1 MDSSPASPLAPRDP
15 SSPESS
21 IGEQIATLQAQ
32 LAALQAS
39 QPAAAAA
46 AAPPAVTVVPGN
58 AATASKVVFPKHARL
73 DGPKSFTNWLRQLR
87 LALPNQVR
95 GYVLDG
101 VVPPTW
107 TADQLAARDDAAREI
122 IVGSIDSAD
131 VSATLDAIP
140 SDDLSA
146 PRIFAALKARFA
158 PDDATRTLELFAR
171 LWDFR
176 KMPASVEAYDTW
188 LREYMSIAQEIR
200 DAKTSLNDV
209 LATHVL
215 AMVPSCLDSFRL
227 TFTDEQRNRRDLPEL
242 TTLTDRIRIQLR
254 SAGLS
259 TSHSA
264 MLATSSP
271 CPACRAPGHRLRDC
285 TSRAKHPPTGPC
297 RRCHKKGHWA
307 LDCKNR
313 GEQARSSDDTQDD
326 TSSSAA
332 SQPNVGYFAS
342 CLFARRQL
350 PTDAFVVDSGATT
363 HMVADRSLFTTY
375 RQTAH
380 TKIGGIAGGIT
391 AIGMGDV
398 AFVAKTGHPITLRGV
413 LHTPGLHVNL
423 LSVSRLCDTDR
434 VRLAFTSDGIDIAKD
449 GRAIAHGT
457 RVNDGLYLLDADHTK
472 CQHLAFLSRSES
484 PVPLLTLHRC
494 LGHLA
499 PSSIQKMIAAGLLD
513 GFGAGYSDKD
523 VEEFVC
529 NACLGSKGHRL
540 PFPDSESHSAERL
553 GLVHSDVLSFPTPS
567 LTGKRYLVTFLD
579 DHSRKL
585 WAYAID
591 HKSDVFP
598 TFQTWLAEVE
608 LETNARLRILR
619 TDNGGEYRSN
629 AFTEFCKSKG
639 IRRQY
644 SIPYTPQQ
652 NGRAERVNLSIVE
665 GVLALLA
672 DARLPATFWD
682 EAAAYFVYC
691 KNRCSHSAL
700 AKQTPESVWN
710 GQRTTATALHPFG
723 CTAWLTVAP
732 DLRSKL
738 DPKAAR
744 VIFTGYDLASKAFR
758 FFDHSINKI
767 VLGRN
772 ATFLD
777 DDFPGLPVTTPV
789 DADDTDRQFVVPADT
804 PAPAVKTRTPLV
816 RSAHMDVSSS
826 LDDSAMSAVDVA
838 PGYTGGTL
846 LNSTDTESS
855 SSPSPEPSS
864 SPSPTNPLSPSPA
877 LSPSLAA
884 SSSPSVSPTDS
895 DYSADPLDLIGSQ
908 TPTRL
913 GPPDVHRPDFSTYRE
928 PASAEESPDELD
940 IIGRHS
946 RDESPDEIDFLTQH
960 HRAFIATDDDDPTL
974 DAIEPV
980 KSITSDPQTWREAM
994 SSDEH
999 NIWAEAAAAEFTAM
1013 RDDFKVFTIEPR
1025 SSVPPGATI
1034 VTSKFVW
1041 KTKRNASGEVMGR
1054 KARLVAQGNRQRDGI
1069 DFSETFAPVARFS
1082 SIRCLLALAAANGYH
1097 VHQADI
1103 DKAYLHGELD
1113 HDIWMTTPRGFDFPS
1128 DKVLRLRRSI
1138 YGLKQAGRIW
1148 NRHIDTSLRNLGY
1161 KATGT
1166 DHCIYSRIDDQ
1177 QRPHYIALYVDDLLI
1192 VSPALDEIERVISGL
1207 EQRYGVKRL
1216 GPAEYILGIQIRRL
1230 DDGSIACEDS
1240 GERLIAGMTT
1250 TPPLATGANPPI
1262 PAEQLAALTS
1272 LLSGLTAAASG
1283 TATPATTSGTTRT
1296 AFPKHARLDGAKT
1309 FANWTRQLRLCLADD
1324 IRSYVLDG
1332 IAPDDW
1338 TPSQRSAR
1346 DAVAR
1351 EVLANS
1357 IDSAEVSAV
1366 LDKIPTADL
1375 TAPTIYSTLKSRYA
1389 PDDATRTLELFS
1401 RLWGFRPMPGTV
1413 AEFDGWIMDF
1423 KAVAQEIIDTKTT
1436 INDVLATLLLAIA
1449 HPSLE
1454 SFKASFTD
1462 EQRTQ
1467 RTLPDID
1474 SLADRMRVQL
1484 RSTNIPSTQSALLA
1498 SSSSRSTRLKCLA
1511 CRSPSHRVAECP
1523 TRAQHPPPG
1532 PCRSCKK
1539 KDHWSLDCKKAL
1551 EDGKKPDTA
1560 DSTVDSQHHVG
1571 CLATG
1576 LLARRRQ
1583 LRNHSFVVDSG
1594 ATSHMV
1600 SDKSLF
1606 TTYRHIA
1613 PTKIGGIAGGINAI
1627 GTGNIAFIAA
1637 SGHPITLTGVL
1648 HTPGLFVNLLSVSR
1662 LCDTDDV
1669 RVAFTKHGIHIDKDG
1684 NDIAEGARLDE
1695 GLYLLDA
1702 DHSKCQHLALLSRS
1716 QSSVPL
1722 LTLHRCLG
1730 HLAPSSIQK
1739 MVAAG
1744 LLEGLRA
1751 GYSDEE
1757 VEKFVCN
1764 ACLSA
1769 KGHRLPFPDSDSHS
1783 SERLGL
1789 VHSDVLSF
1797 PERSLTGKRYLVT
1810 FLDDYS
1816 RKLWAYAIGHKSE
1829 VFGIF
1834 KTWLAEVELE
1844 TGATLKVLR
1853 TDNGG
1858 EYCSR
1863 AFTEFCKTR
1872 GTRRQYSI
1880 PRTPQQNGRA
1890 ERVNRSIVEG
1900 VLALLVDAHLPK
1912 TFWEEAAAYFVYC
1925 KNLCQHAALD
1935 KATPNSVWQGDH
1947 TTASALHPF
1956 GCTAWLTVAPE
1967 LRSKLDP
1974 KAVRVFFTGYDLAS
1988 KAFRF
1993 YDTTT
1998 QKIILGRNATFLDTE
2013 FPGLHGDP
2021 TEQDGD
2027 THFASAPTTES
2038 QTVVKTWTP
2047 LPQVRLDLQDVHHPD
2062 FSTYREPASA
2072 EESPDELDL
2081 IGRHSRDESPD
2092 EIDFLTRHHRAFIA
2106 IDDDTSDTEAIQP
2119 VKSITSDPQ
2128 TWREAMSSDKRE
2140 VWAKAATD
2148 EFTSMRDDFK
2158 VFTIEDRAT
2167 VPAGATIVTSKF
2179 VWKTKRNAL
2188 GEVTGHKARLV
2199 AQGNRQR
2206 DGIDFNET
2214 FAPVARFSSIR
2225 SLLALAAANGLHVHQ
2240 ADIDKAYL
2248 HGDLDHDIWMTAPR
2262 GFDLP
2267 SDKVLRLR
2275 RSIYGLKQAGRI
2287 WNRHIDASLRALGYT
2302 ATGTDHCVYSWL
2314 DDRQCPHYI
2323 ALYVDDLLMIS
2334 PELAEIER
2342 VISGLDQRYGVKRL
2356 GPAEY
2361 ILGIQ
2366 IRRFDDGSI
2375 ALSQERYIMDVLARF
2390 HFDTTTRG
2398 TTVPMTPGL
2407 SLTAIPGQGTERIR
2421 SWYLQAIGSL
2431 LYISLGTRPD
2441 IAFAVSYLARF
2452 ANNPGRRHWIAVKHI
2467 LRYLRATYRNELVYA
2482 RGQARITGVVGYS
2495 DANWGACIDTSV
2507 STMGYVFYI
2516 AGSAVSWSSKRQSR
2530 VADSTTD
2537 AEYLAL
2543 SHAGKE
2549 GIYLSQL
2556 LEELHVQPVAPAHIF
2571 TDNEAAAAVAHDP
2584 VRVSGTRHIR
2594 LREHFVRDMV
2604 NRGDISLSHVGTS
2617 DMVADI
2623 FTKALGPKVFST
2635 HCYALGLRTRHPRL
2649 GSASHSRGGGC
2660 EESTLSST
2668 GAPRSLRALASPP
2681 PAERYI
2687 MDVLARFHFDTTT
2700 RGTTVPMTPGLSLTA
2715 IPGQGTERIRSWYLQ
2730 AIGSLLYIS
2739 LGTRPDIA
2747 FAVSYLSRFA
2757 NNPGRRHWIAV
2768 KHVLRYLRATYR
2780 DELLYAR
2787 GPAKVTGVVGYSDAN
2802 WGACVDTSISTM
2814 GYVFYLAG
2822 AAVSWSSK
2830 RQTRVADSTT
2840 DAEYLALSHAGKEAI
2855 YLNQLL
2861 SELHVCPIAAAHIFT
2876 DNEAAAAVAHDPV
2889 RTSGT
2894 RHIRLREH
2902 FVRDMV
2908 NRGDI
2913 SLSHV
2918 GTADMVADVF
2928 TKALGPKIFGTHC
2941 YALGLRTRHPRLKST
2956 SRSRGGGCEE
2966 STLRSAQDL
2975 GARSEPGADLGA
2987 RTWDLGARSEPGPL
3001 AQPQARWLWTWGAR
3015 VSYFDRIEVEKFVCN
3030 ACLSAKGHRLPFPDS
3045 DSHSSERLGLVHSD
3059 VLSFP
3064 ERSLTGKRYLVT
3076 FLDDYSRKL
3085 WAYAIGHKSEVFGI
3099 FKTWLAE
3106 VELETGATLKV
3117 LRTDNGGEYCS
3128 RAFTEFCKTRGT
3140 RRQYSIPRTPQQNG
3154 RAERVNRSIVEGVL
3168 ALLVDAHLPKTF
3180 WEEAAAYFVY
3190 CKNLC
3195 QHAALDKATPNSVWQ
3210 GDHTTASA
3218 LHPFGCTAWLTVA
3231 PELRSKLD
3239 PKAVRVFFTGYDLA
3253 SKAFR
3258 FYDTTTQ
3265 KIILG
3270 RNATFLDTE
3279 FPGLHG
3285 DPTEQDGDTH
3295 FASAPTTESQ
3305 TVVKTWTPLPQVRLD
3320 LQDVHHPD
3328 FSTYREP
3335 ASAEESPDEL
3345 DLIGRHSRDE
3355 SPDEIDFLTRHHRAF
3370 IAIDD
3375 DTSDTEAIQPV
3386 KSITSD
3392 PQTWREAM
3400 SSDKREVWAKAATDE
3415 FTSMR
3420 DDFKVFT
3427 IEDRAT
3433 VPAGATIVFVW
3444 KTKRNALGEVTGHKA
3459 RLVAQGNRQRDGI
3472 DFNETFAPVA
3482 RFSSIRSLLAL
3493 AAANGLHVHQADID
3507 KAYLHGDLDHDIWM
3521 TAPRGF
3527 DLPSDKVLR
3536 LRRSIYGL
3544 KQAGRIWNRHI
3555 DASLRALG
3563 YTATGTDHCVYS
3575 WLDDRQC
3582 PHYIALYV
3590 DDLLMISPELA
3601 EIERVISGL
3610 DQRYGVKR
3618 LGPAEYILGIQIRR
3632 FDDGSIALSQERYIM
3647 DVLARF
3653 HFDTTT
3659 RGTTVPMTPGLSLT
3673 AIPGQGTKR
3682 IRSWYL
3688 QAIGSLLYISLGTR
3702 PDIAFAVSYLARFA
3716 NNPGRRHWIAVKHIL
3731 RYLRATYRNEL
3742 VYARGQARI
3751 TGVVGYS
3758 DANWG
3763 ACIDTSVSTMGYVFY
3778 IAGSAVSWSSKR
3790 QSRVADS
3797 TTDAEYLALSHAGK
3811 EGIYLSQL
3819 LEELHVQPVAPA
3831 HIFTDNEAAAAVAH
3845 DPVRVSGTRHIR
3857 LREHFV
3863 RDMVN
3868 RGDISLSH
3876 VGTSDMVADI
3886 FTKALGPKVFSTHCY
3901 ALGLRT
3907 RHPRL
3912 GSASHSRGG
3921 GCEES
3926 TLSSTGAPRSLRALA
3941 SPPPAVGT

>member
-227 TFTDEQRNRRDLPEL
+227 TFTDDRRETHDAYGPH
-242 TTLTDRIRIQLR
+242 
-254 SAGLS
+254 
-259 TSHSA
+259 SHPA
-264 MLATSSP
+264 SSP

-423 LSVSRLCDTDR
+423 LSVSRLYFAF
-434 VRLAFTSDGIDIAKD
+434 VLACRRITYHQPNFRFG
-449 GRAIAHGT
+449 
-457 RVNDGLYLLDADHTK
+457 
-472 CQHLAFLSRSES
+472 S

-804 PAPAVKTRTPLV
+804 PAPAVKTRTPL
-816 RSAHMDVSSS
+816 
-826 LDDSAMSAVDVA
+826 
-838 PGYTGGTL
+838 
-846 LNSTDTESS
+846 
-855 SSPSPEPSS
+855 
-864 SPSPTNPLSPSPA
+864 
-877 LSPSLAA
+877 
-884 SSSPSVSPTDS
+884 
-895 DYSADPLDLIGSQ
+895 

-1041 KTKRNASGEVMGR
+1041 KTKRNASGEVTGR

-1230 DDGSIACEDS
+1230 DDGSIA
-1240 GERLIAGMTT
+1240 
-1250 TPPLATGANPPI
+1250 
-1262 PAEQLAALTS
+1262 
-1272 LLSGLTAAASG
+1272 
-1283 TATPATTSGTTRT
+1283 
-1296 AFPKHARLDGAKT
+1296 
-1309 FANWTRQLRLCLADD
+1309 
-1324 IRSYVLDG
+1324 
-1332 IAPDDW
+1332 
-1338 TPSQRSAR
+1338 
-1346 DAVAR
+1346 
-1351 EVLANS
+1351 
-1357 IDSAEVSAV
+1357 
-1366 LDKIPTADL
+1366 
-1375 TAPTIYSTLKSRYA
+1375 
-1389 PDDATRTLELFS
+1389 
-1401 RLWGFRPMPGTV
+1401 
-1413 AEFDGWIMDF
+1413 
-1423 KAVAQEIIDTKTT
+1423 
-1436 INDVLATLLLAIA
+1436 
-1449 HPSLE
+1449 
-1454 SFKASFTD
+1454 
-1462 EQRTQ
+1462 
-1467 RTLPDID
+1467 
-1474 SLADRMRVQL
+1474 
-1484 RSTNIPSTQSALLA
+1484 
-1498 SSSSRSTRLKCLA
+1498 
-1511 CRSPSHRVAECP
+1511 
-1523 TRAQHPPPG
+1523 
-1532 PCRSCKK
+1532 
-1539 KDHWSLDCKKAL
+1539 
-1551 EDGKKPDTA
+1551 
-1560 DSTVDSQHHVG
+1560 
-1571 CLATG
+1571 
-1576 LLARRRQ
+1576 
-1583 LRNHSFVVDSG
+1583 
-1594 ATSHMV
+1594 
-1600 SDKSLF
+1600 
-1606 TTYRHIA
+1606 
-1613 PTKIGGIAGGINAI
+1613 
-1627 GTGNIAFIAA
+1627 
-1637 SGHPITLTGVL
+1637 
-1648 HTPGLFVNLLSVSR
+1648 
-1662 LCDTDDV
+1662 
-1669 RVAFTKHGIHIDKDG
+1669 
-1684 NDIAEGARLDE
+1684 
-1695 GLYLLDA
+1695 
-1702 DHSKCQHLALLSRS
+1702 
-1716 QSSVPL
+1716 
-1722 LTLHRCLG
+1722 
-1730 HLAPSSIQK
+1730 
-1739 MVAAG
+1739 
-1744 LLEGLRA
+1744 
-1751 GYSDEE
+1751 
-1757 VEKFVCN
+1757 
-1764 ACLSA
+1764 
-1769 KGHRLPFPDSDSHS
+1769 
-1783 SERLGL
+1783 
-1789 VHSDVLSF
+1789 
-1797 PERSLTGKRYLVT
+1797 
-1810 FLDDYS
+1810 
-1816 RKLWAYAIGHKSE
+1816 
-1829 VFGIF
+1829 
-1834 KTWLAEVELE
+1834 
-1844 TGATLKVLR
+1844 
-1853 TDNGG
+1853 
-1858 EYCSR
+1858 
-1863 AFTEFCKTR
+1863 
-1872 GTRRQYSI
+1872 
-1880 PRTPQQNGRA
+1880 
-1890 ERVNRSIVEG
+1890 
-1900 VLALLVDAHLPK
+1900 
-1912 TFWEEAAAYFVYC
+1912 
-1925 KNLCQHAALD
+1925 
-1935 KATPNSVWQGDH
+1935 
-1947 TTASALHPF
+1947 
-1956 GCTAWLTVAPE
+1956 
-1967 LRSKLDP
+1967 
-1974 KAVRVFFTGYDLAS
+1974 
-1988 KAFRF
+1988 
-1993 YDTTT
+1993 
-1998 QKIILGRNATFLDTE
+1998 
-2013 FPGLHGDP
+2013 
-2021 TEQDGD
+2021 
-2027 THFASAPTTES
+2027 
-2038 QTVVKTWTP
+2038 
-2047 LPQVRLDLQDVHHPD
+2047 
-2062 FSTYREPASA
+2062 
-2072 EESPDELDL
+2072 
-2081 IGRHSRDESPD
+2081 
-2092 EIDFLTRHHRAFIA
+2092 
-2106 IDDDTSDTEAIQP
+2106 
-2119 VKSITSDPQ
+2119 
-2128 TWREAMSSDKRE
+2128 
-2140 VWAKAATD
+2140 
-2148 EFTSMRDDFK
+2148 
-2158 VFTIEDRAT
+2158 
-2167 VPAGATIVTSKF
+2167 
-2179 VWKTKRNAL
+2179 
-2188 GEVTGHKARLV
+2188 
-2199 AQGNRQR
+2199 
-2206 DGIDFNET
+2206 
-2214 FAPVARFSSIR
+2214 
-2225 SLLALAAANGLHVHQ
+2225 
-2240 ADIDKAYL
+2240 
-2248 HGDLDHDIWMTAPR
+2248 
-2262 GFDLP
+2262 
-2267 SDKVLRLR
+2267 
-2275 RSIYGLKQAGRI
+2275 
-2287 WNRHIDASLRALGYT
+2287 
-2302 ATGTDHCVYSWL
+2302 
-2314 DDRQCPHYI
+2314 
-2323 ALYVDDLLMIS
+2323 
-2334 PELAEIER
+2334 
-2342 VISGLDQRYGVKRL
+2342 
-2356 GPAEY
+2356 
-2361 ILGIQ
+2361 
-2366 IRRFDDGSI
+2366 
-2375 ALSQERYIMDVLARF
+2375 LSQ
-2390 HFDTTTRG
+2390 
-2398 TTVPMTPGL
+2398 
-2407 SLTAIPGQGTERIR
+2407 
-2421 SWYLQAIGSL
+2421 
-2431 LYISLGTRPD
+2431 
-2441 IAFAVSYLARF
+2441 
-2452 ANNPGRRHWIAVKHI
+2452 
-2467 LRYLRATYRNELVYA
+2467 
-2482 RGQARITGVVGYS
+2482 
-2495 DANWGACIDTSV
+2495 
-2507 STMGYVFYI
+2507 
-2516 AGSAVSWSSKRQSR
+2516 
-2530 VADSTTD
+2530 
-2537 AEYLAL
+2537 
-2543 SHAGKE
+2543 
-2549 GIYLSQL
+2549 
-2556 LEELHVQPVAPAHIF
+2556 
-2571 TDNEAAAAVAHDP
+2571 
-2584 VRVSGTRHIR
+2584 
-2594 LREHFVRDMV
+2594 
-2604 NRGDISLSHVGTS
+2604 
-2617 DMVADI
+2617 
-2623 FTKALGPKVFST
+2623 
-2635 HCYALGLRTRHPRL
+2635 
-2649 GSASHSRGGGC
+2649 
-2660 EESTLSST
+2660 
-2668 GAPRSLRALASPP
+2668 
-2681 PAERYI
+2681 ERYI

-2987 RTWDLGARSEPGPL
+2987 RSEPGAPAQDLGARSEPG
-3001 AQPQARWLWTWGAR
+3001 T
-3015 VSYFDRIEVEKFVCN
+3015 
-3030 ACLSAKGHRLPFPDS
+3030 
-3045 DSHSSERLGLVHSD
+3045 
-3059 VLSFP
+3059 
-3064 ERSLTGKRYLVT
+3064 
-3076 FLDDYSRKL
+3076 
-3085 WAYAIGHKSEVFGI
+3085 
-3099 FKTWLAE
+3099 
-3106 VELETGATLKV
+3106 
-3117 LRTDNGGEYCS
+3117 
-3128 RAFTEFCKTRGT
+3128 
-3140 RRQYSIPRTPQQNG
+3140 
-3154 RAERVNRSIVEGVL
+3154 
-3168 ALLVDAHLPKTF
+3168 
-3180 WEEAAAYFVY
+3180 
-3190 CKNLC
+3190 
-3195 QHAALDKATPNSVWQ
+3195 
-3210 GDHTTASA
+3210 
-3218 LHPFGCTAWLTVA
+3218 
-3231 PELRSKLD
+3231 
-3239 PKAVRVFFTGYDLA
+3239 
-3253 SKAFR
+3253 
-3258 FYDTTTQ
+3258 
-3265 KIILG
+3265 
-3270 RNATFLDTE
+3270 
-3279 FPGLHG
+3279 
-3285 DPTEQDGDTH
+3285 
-3295 FASAPTTESQ
+3295 
-3305 TVVKTWTPLPQVRLD
+3305 
-3320 LQDVHHPD
+3320 
-3328 FSTYREP
+3328 
-3335 ASAEESPDEL
+3335 
-3345 DLIGRHSRDE
+3345 
-3355 SPDEIDFLTRHHRAF
+3355 
-3370 IAIDD
+3370 
-3375 DTSDTEAIQPV
+3375 
-3386 KSITSD
+3386 
-3392 PQTWREAM
+3392 
-3400 SSDKREVWAKAATDE
+3400 
-3415 FTSMR
+3415 
-3420 DDFKVFT
+3420 
-3427 IEDRAT
+3427 
-3433 VPAGATIVFVW
+3433 
-3444 KTKRNALGEVTGHKA
+3444 
-3459 RLVAQGNRQRDGI
+3459 
-3472 DFNETFAPVA
+3472 
-3482 RFSSIRSLLAL
+3482 
-3493 AAANGLHVHQADID
+3493 
-3507 KAYLHGDLDHDIWM
+3507 
-3521 TAPRGF
+3521 
-3527 DLPSDKVLR
+3527 
-3536 LRRSIYGL
+3536 
-3544 KQAGRIWNRHI
+3544 
-3555 DASLRALG
+3555 
-3563 YTATGTDHCVYS
+3563 
-3575 WLDDRQC
+3575 
-3582 PHYIALYV
+3582 
-3590 DDLLMISPELA
+3590 
-3601 EIERVISGL
+3601 
-3610 DQRYGVKR
+3610 
-3618 LGPAEYILGIQIRR
+3618 
-3632 FDDGSIALSQERYIM
+3632 
-3647 DVLARF
+3647 
-3653 HFDTTT
+3653 
-3659 RGTTVPMTPGLSLT
+3659 
-3673 AIPGQGTKR
+3673 
-3682 IRSWYL
+3682 
-3688 QAIGSLLYISLGTR
+3688 
-3702 PDIAFAVSYLARFA
+3702 
-3716 NNPGRRHWIAVKHIL
+3716 
-3731 RYLRATYRNEL
+3731 
-3742 VYARGQARI
+3742 
-3751 TGVVGYS
+3751 
-3758 DANWG
+3758 
-3763 ACIDTSVSTMGYVFY
+3763 
-3778 IAGSAVSWSSKR
+3778 
-3790 QSRVADS
+3790 
-3797 TTDAEYLALSHAGK
+3797 
-3811 EGIYLSQL
+3811 
-3819 LEELHVQPVAPA
+3819 
-3831 HIFTDNEAAAAVAH
+3831 
-3845 DPVRVSGTRHIR
+3845 
-3857 LREHFV
+3857 
-3863 RDMVN
+3863 
-3868 RGDISLSH
+3868 
-3876 VGTSDMVADI
+3876 
-3886 FTKALGPKVFSTHCY
+3886 
-3901 ALGLRT
+3901 
-3907 RHPRL
+3907 
-3912 GSASHSRGG
+3912 
-3921 GCEES
+3921 
-3926 TLSSTGAPRSLRALA
+3926 
-3941 SPPPAVGT
+3941 

>member
-1 MDSSPASPLAPRDP
+1 
-15 SSPESS
+15 
-21 IGEQIATLQAQ
+21 
-32 LAALQAS
+32 
-39 QPAAAAA
+39 
-46 AAPPAVTVVPGN
+46 
-58 AATASKVVFPKHARL
+58 
-73 DGPKSFTNWLRQLR
+73 
-87 LALPNQVR
+87 
-95 GYVLDG
+95 
-101 VVPPTW
+101 
-107 TADQLAARDDAAREI
+107 
-122 IVGSIDSAD
+122 
-131 VSATLDAIP
+131 
-140 SDDLSA
+140 
-146 PRIFAALKARFA
+146 
-158 PDDATRTLELFAR
+158 
-171 LWDFR
+171 
-176 KMPASVEAYDTW
+176 
-188 LREYMSIAQEIR
+188 
-200 DAKTSLNDV
+200 
-209 LATHVL
+209 
-215 AMVPSCLDSFRL
+215 
-227 TFTDEQRNRRDLPEL
+227 
-242 TTLTDRIRIQLR
+242 
-254 SAGLS
+254 
-259 TSHSA
+259 
-264 MLATSSP
+264 
-271 CPACRAPGHRLRDC
+271 
-285 TSRAKHPPTGPC
+285 
-297 RRCHKKGHWA
+297 
-307 LDCKNR
+307 
-313 GEQARSSDDTQDD
+313 
-326 TSSSAA
+326 
-332 SQPNVGYFAS
+332 
-342 CLFARRQL
+342 
-350 PTDAFVVDSGATT
+350 
-363 HMVADRSLFTTY
+363 
-375 RQTAH
+375 
-380 TKIGGIAGGIT
+380 
-391 AIGMGDV
+391 
-398 AFVAKTGHPITLRGV
+398 
-413 LHTPGLHVNL
+413 
-423 LSVSRLCDTDR
+423 
-434 VRLAFTSDGIDIAKD
+434 
-449 GRAIAHGT
+449 
-457 RVNDGLYLLDADHTK
+457 
-472 CQHLAFLSRSES
+472 
-484 PVPLLTLHRC
+484 
-494 LGHLA
+494 
-499 PSSIQKMIAAGLLD
+499 
-513 GFGAGYSDKD
+513 
-523 VEEFVC
+523 
-529 NACLGSKGHRL
+529 
-540 PFPDSESHSAERL
+540 
-553 GLVHSDVLSFPTPS
+553 
-567 LTGKRYLVTFLD
+567 
-579 DHSRKL
+579 
-585 WAYAID
+585 
-591 HKSDVFP
+591 
-598 TFQTWLAEVE
+598 
-608 LETNARLRILR
+608 
-619 TDNGGEYRSN
+619 
-629 AFTEFCKSKG
+629 
-639 IRRQY
+639 
-644 SIPYTPQQ
+644 
-652 NGRAERVNLSIVE
+652 
-665 GVLALLA
+665 
-672 DARLPATFWD
+672 
-682 EAAAYFVYC
+682 
-691 KNRCSHSAL
+691 
-700 AKQTPESVWN
+700 
-710 GQRTTATALHPFG
+710 
-723 CTAWLTVAP
+723 
-732 DLRSKL
+732 
-738 DPKAAR
+738 
-744 VIFTGYDLASKAFR
+744 
-758 FFDHSINKI
+758 
-767 VLGRN
+767 
-772 ATFLD
+772 
-777 DDFPGLPVTTPV
+777 
-789 DADDTDRQFVVPADT
+789 
-804 PAPAVKTRTPLV
+804 
-816 RSAHMDVSSS
+816 
-826 LDDSAMSAVDVA
+826 
-838 PGYTGGTL
+838 
-846 LNSTDTESS
+846 
-855 SSPSPEPSS
+855 
-864 SPSPTNPLSPSPA
+864 
-877 LSPSLAA
+877 
-884 SSSPSVSPTDS
+884 
-895 DYSADPLDLIGSQ
+895 
-908 TPTRL
+908 
-913 GPPDVHRPDFSTYRE
+913 
-928 PASAEESPDELD
+928 
-940 IIGRHS
+940 
-946 RDESPDEIDFLTQH
+946 
-960 HRAFIATDDDDPTL
+960 
-974 DAIEPV
+974 
-980 KSITSDPQTWREAM
+980 
-994 SSDEH
+994 
-999 NIWAEAAAAEFTAM
+999 
-1013 RDDFKVFTIEPR
+1013 
-1025 SSVPPGATI
+1025 
-1034 VTSKFVW
+1034 
-1041 KTKRNASGEVMGR
+1041 
-1054 KARLVAQGNRQRDGI
+1054 
-1069 DFSETFAPVARFS
+1069 
-1082 SIRCLLALAAANGYH
+1082 
-1097 VHQADI
+1097 
-1103 DKAYLHGELD
+1103 
-1113 HDIWMTTPRGFDFPS
+1113 
-1128 DKVLRLRRSI
+1128 
-1138 YGLKQAGRIW
+1138 
-1148 NRHIDTSLRNLGY
+1148 
-1161 KATGT
+1161 
-1166 DHCIYSRIDDQ
+1166 
-1177 QRPHYIALYVDDLLI
+1177 
-1192 VSPALDEIERVISGL
+1192 
-1207 EQRYGVKRL
+1207 
-1216 GPAEYILGIQIRRL
+1216 
-1230 DDGSIACEDS
+1230 
-1240 GERLIAGMTT
+1240 MTT

-1357 IDSAEVSAV
+1357 IDSAEVSA
-1366 LDKIPTADL
+1366 
-1375 TAPTIYSTLKSRYA
+1375 
-1389 PDDATRTLELFS
+1389 LFS

-1571 CLATG
+1571 CLAT
-1576 LLARRRQ
+1576 
-1583 LRNHSFVVDSG
+1583 
-1594 ATSHMV
+1594 
-1600 SDKSLF
+1600 
-1606 TTYRHIA
+1606 
-1613 PTKIGGIAGGINAI
+1613 GGINAI

-2584 VRVSGTRHIR
+2584 VRVSGTRTYACVSTS
-2594 LREHFVRDMV
+2594 F
-2604 NRGDISLSHVGTS
+2604 GTC

-2649 GSASHSRGGGC
+2649 GSASHSRGGGVSGERLIAGMTTTPPLATGANPPIPAEQLAALTSLLSGLTAAASGTATPATTSGTTRTAFPKHARLDGAKTFANWTRQLRLC
-2660 EESTLSST
+2660 LADDIRSYVLDGITPDDWTPSQRSARDAVAREVLANSIDSAEVSAVLDKIPTADLTAPTIYSTLKSRY
-2668 GAPRSLRALASPP
+2668 APDDATRTLELFSRLWGFRPMP
-2681 PAERYI
+2681 GTVAEFDGWI
-2687 MDVLARFHFDTTT
+2687 MDFKAVAQEIIDTKTTINDVLATLLLAIAH
-2700 RGTTVPMTPGLSLTA
+2700 PSLESFKASFTDE
-2715 IPGQGTERIRSWYLQ
+2715 QRTQRTL
-2730 AIGSLLYIS
+2730 
-2739 LGTRPDIA
+2739 PDIDSLA
-2747 FAVSYLSRFA
+2747 DRMRVQLRSTNIPSTQSALLASSSSRSTRLKCLA
-2757 NNPGRRHWIAV
+2757 CRSPSHRVAECPTRAQHPPPGPCRSCKKKDHWSLDCKKALEDG
-2768 KHVLRYLRATYR
+2768 KK
-2780 DELLYAR
+2780 
-2787 GPAKVTGVVGYSDAN
+2787 P
-2802 WGACVDTSISTM
+2802 DT
-2814 GYVFYLAG
+2814 
-2822 AAVSWSSK
+2822 
-2830 RQTRVADSTT
+2830 ADSTV
-2840 DAEYLALSHAGKEAI
+2840 DSQHHVGCLATGLLARRRQLRNHSFVVDSGATSHMVSDKS
-2855 YLNQLL
+2855 L
-2861 SELHVCPIAAAHIFT
+2861 FT
-2876 DNEAAAAVAHDPV
+2876 
-2889 RTSGT
+2889 TY
-2894 RHIRLREH
+2894 RHIAPTKIEP
-2902 FVRDMV
+2902 
-2908 NRGDI
+2908 G
-2913 SLSHV
+2913 
-2918 GTADMVADVF
+2918 AD
-2928 TKALGPKIFGTHC
+2928 LG
-2941 YALGLRTRHPRLKST
+2941 A
-2956 SRSRGGGCEE
+2956 RSEPGAP
-2966 STLRSAQDL
+2966 AQDL
-2975 GARSEPGADLGA
+2975 GARSEPG
-2987 RTWDLGARSEPGPL
+2987 T
-3001 AQPQARWLWTWGAR
+3001 
-3015 VSYFDRIEVEKFVCN
+3015 
-3030 ACLSAKGHRLPFPDS
+3030 
-3045 DSHSSERLGLVHSD
+3045 
-3059 VLSFP
+3059 
-3064 ERSLTGKRYLVT
+3064 
-3076 FLDDYSRKL
+3076 
-3085 WAYAIGHKSEVFGI
+3085 
-3099 FKTWLAE
+3099 
-3106 VELETGATLKV
+3106 
-3117 LRTDNGGEYCS
+3117 
-3128 RAFTEFCKTRGT
+3128 
-3140 RRQYSIPRTPQQNG
+3140 
-3154 RAERVNRSIVEGVL
+3154 
-3168 ALLVDAHLPKTF
+3168 
-3180 WEEAAAYFVY
+3180 
-3190 CKNLC
+3190 
-3195 QHAALDKATPNSVWQ
+3195 
-3210 GDHTTASA
+3210 
-3218 LHPFGCTAWLTVA
+3218 
-3231 PELRSKLD
+3231 
-3239 PKAVRVFFTGYDLA
+3239 
-3253 SKAFR
+3253 
-3258 FYDTTTQ
+3258 
-3265 KIILG
+3265 
-3270 RNATFLDTE
+3270 
-3279 FPGLHG
+3279 
-3285 DPTEQDGDTH
+3285 
-3295 FASAPTTESQ
+3295 
-3305 TVVKTWTPLPQVRLD
+3305 
-3320 LQDVHHPD
+3320 
-3328 FSTYREP
+3328 
-3335 ASAEESPDEL
+3335 
-3345 DLIGRHSRDE
+3345 
-3355 SPDEIDFLTRHHRAF
+3355 
-3370 IAIDD
+3370 
-3375 DTSDTEAIQPV
+3375 
-3386 KSITSD
+3386 
-3392 PQTWREAM
+3392 
-3400 SSDKREVWAKAATDE
+3400 
-3415 FTSMR
+3415 
-3420 DDFKVFT
+3420 
-3427 IEDRAT
+3427 
-3433 VPAGATIVFVW
+3433 
-3444 KTKRNALGEVTGHKA
+3444 
-3459 RLVAQGNRQRDGI
+3459 
-3472 DFNETFAPVA
+3472 
-3482 RFSSIRSLLAL
+3482 
-3493 AAANGLHVHQADID
+3493 
-3507 KAYLHGDLDHDIWM
+3507 
-3521 TAPRGF
+3521 
-3527 DLPSDKVLR
+3527 
-3536 LRRSIYGL
+3536 
-3544 KQAGRIWNRHI
+3544 
-3555 DASLRALG
+3555 
-3563 YTATGTDHCVYS
+3563 
-3575 WLDDRQC
+3575 
-3582 PHYIALYV
+3582 
-3590 DDLLMISPELA
+3590 
-3601 EIERVISGL
+3601 
-3610 DQRYGVKR
+3610 
-3618 LGPAEYILGIQIRR
+3618 
-3632 FDDGSIALSQERYIM
+3632 
-3647 DVLARF
+3647 
-3653 HFDTTT
+3653 
-3659 RGTTVPMTPGLSLT
+3659 
-3673 AIPGQGTKR
+3673 
-3682 IRSWYL
+3682 
-3688 QAIGSLLYISLGTR
+3688 
-3702 PDIAFAVSYLARFA
+3702 
-3716 NNPGRRHWIAVKHIL
+3716 
-3731 RYLRATYRNEL
+3731 
-3742 VYARGQARI
+3742 
-3751 TGVVGYS
+3751 
-3758 DANWG
+3758 
-3763 ACIDTSVSTMGYVFY
+3763 
-3778 IAGSAVSWSSKR
+3778 
-3790 QSRVADS
+3790 
-3797 TTDAEYLALSHAGK
+3797 
-3811 EGIYLSQL
+3811 
-3819 LEELHVQPVAPA
+3819 
-3831 HIFTDNEAAAAVAH
+3831 
-3845 DPVRVSGTRHIR
+3845 
-3857 LREHFV
+3857 
-3863 RDMVN
+3863 
-3868 RGDISLSH
+3868 
-3876 VGTSDMVADI
+3876 
-3886 FTKALGPKVFSTHCY
+3886 
-3901 ALGLRT
+3901 
-3907 RHPRL
+3907 
-3912 GSASHSRGG
+3912 
-3921 GCEES
+3921 
-3926 TLSSTGAPRSLRALA
+3926 
-3941 SPPPAVGT
+3941 

>member
-1 MDSSPASPLAPRDP
+1 MEQSS
-15 SSPESS
+15 
-21 IGEQIATLQAQ
+21 T
-32 LAALQAS
+32 
-39 QPAAAAA
+39 
-46 AAPPAVTVVPGN
+46 
-58 AATASKVVFPKHARL
+58 
-73 DGPKSFTNWLRQLR
+73 
-87 LALPNQVR
+87 
-95 GYVLDG
+95 
-101 VVPPTW
+101 
-107 TADQLAARDDAAREI
+107 
-122 IVGSIDSAD
+122 
-131 VSATLDAIP
+131 
-140 SDDLSA
+140 
-146 PRIFAALKARFA
+146 
-158 PDDATRTLELFAR
+158 
-171 LWDFR
+171 
-176 KMPASVEAYDTW
+176 
-188 LREYMSIAQEIR
+188 
-200 DAKTSLNDV
+200 V

-264 MLATSSP
+264 MLATRSP

-375 RQTAH
+375 HQTAH

-1041 KTKRNASGEVMGR
+1041 KTKRNASGEVTGR

-1230 DDGSIACEDS
+1230 DDGSIA
-1240 GERLIAGMTT
+1240 
-1250 TPPLATGANPPI
+1250 
-1262 PAEQLAALTS
+1262 
-1272 LLSGLTAAASG
+1272 
-1283 TATPATTSGTTRT
+1283 
-1296 AFPKHARLDGAKT
+1296 
-1309 FANWTRQLRLCLADD
+1309 
-1324 IRSYVLDG
+1324 
-1332 IAPDDW
+1332 
-1338 TPSQRSAR
+1338 
-1346 DAVAR
+1346 
-1351 EVLANS
+1351 
-1357 IDSAEVSAV
+1357 
-1366 LDKIPTADL
+1366 
-1375 TAPTIYSTLKSRYA
+1375 
-1389 PDDATRTLELFS
+1389 
-1401 RLWGFRPMPGTV
+1401 
-1413 AEFDGWIMDF
+1413 
-1423 KAVAQEIIDTKTT
+1423 
-1436 INDVLATLLLAIA
+1436 
-1449 HPSLE
+1449 
-1454 SFKASFTD
+1454 
-1462 EQRTQ
+1462 
-1467 RTLPDID
+1467 
-1474 SLADRMRVQL
+1474 
-1484 RSTNIPSTQSALLA
+1484 
-1498 SSSSRSTRLKCLA
+1498 
-1511 CRSPSHRVAECP
+1511 
-1523 TRAQHPPPG
+1523 
-1532 PCRSCKK
+1532 
-1539 KDHWSLDCKKAL
+1539 
-1551 EDGKKPDTA
+1551 
-1560 DSTVDSQHHVG
+1560 
-1571 CLATG
+1571 
-1576 LLARRRQ
+1576 
-1583 LRNHSFVVDSG
+1583 
-1594 ATSHMV
+1594 
-1600 SDKSLF
+1600 
-1606 TTYRHIA
+1606 
-1613 PTKIGGIAGGINAI
+1613 
-1627 GTGNIAFIAA
+1627 
-1637 SGHPITLTGVL
+1637 
-1648 HTPGLFVNLLSVSR
+1648 
-1662 LCDTDDV
+1662 
-1669 RVAFTKHGIHIDKDG
+1669 
-1684 NDIAEGARLDE
+1684 
-1695 GLYLLDA
+1695 
-1702 DHSKCQHLALLSRS
+1702 
-1716 QSSVPL
+1716 
-1722 LTLHRCLG
+1722 
-1730 HLAPSSIQK
+1730 
-1739 MVAAG
+1739 
-1744 LLEGLRA
+1744 
-1751 GYSDEE
+1751 
-1757 VEKFVCN
+1757 
-1764 ACLSA
+1764 
-1769 KGHRLPFPDSDSHS
+1769 
-1783 SERLGL
+1783 
-1789 VHSDVLSF
+1789 
-1797 PERSLTGKRYLVT
+1797 
-1810 FLDDYS
+1810 
-1816 RKLWAYAIGHKSE
+1816 
-1829 VFGIF
+1829 
-1834 KTWLAEVELE
+1834 
-1844 TGATLKVLR
+1844 
-1853 TDNGG
+1853 
-1858 EYCSR
+1858 
-1863 AFTEFCKTR
+1863 
-1872 GTRRQYSI
+1872 
-1880 PRTPQQNGRA
+1880 
-1890 ERVNRSIVEG
+1890 
-1900 VLALLVDAHLPK
+1900 
-1912 TFWEEAAAYFVYC
+1912 
-1925 KNLCQHAALD
+1925 
-1935 KATPNSVWQGDH
+1935 
-1947 TTASALHPF
+1947 
-1956 GCTAWLTVAPE
+1956 
-1967 LRSKLDP
+1967 
-1974 KAVRVFFTGYDLAS
+1974 
-1988 KAFRF
+1988 
-1993 YDTTT
+1993 
-1998 QKIILGRNATFLDTE
+1998 
-2013 FPGLHGDP
+2013 
-2021 TEQDGD
+2021 
-2027 THFASAPTTES
+2027 
-2038 QTVVKTWTP
+2038 
-2047 LPQVRLDLQDVHHPD
+2047 
-2062 FSTYREPASA
+2062 
-2072 EESPDELDL
+2072 
-2081 IGRHSRDESPD
+2081 
-2092 EIDFLTRHHRAFIA
+2092 
-2106 IDDDTSDTEAIQP
+2106 
-2119 VKSITSDPQ
+2119 
-2128 TWREAMSSDKRE
+2128 
-2140 VWAKAATD
+2140 
-2148 EFTSMRDDFK
+2148 
-2158 VFTIEDRAT
+2158 
-2167 VPAGATIVTSKF
+2167 
-2179 VWKTKRNAL
+2179 
-2188 GEVTGHKARLV
+2188 
-2199 AQGNRQR
+2199 
-2206 DGIDFNET
+2206 
-2214 FAPVARFSSIR
+2214 
-2225 SLLALAAANGLHVHQ
+2225 
-2240 ADIDKAYL
+2240 
-2248 HGDLDHDIWMTAPR
+2248 
-2262 GFDLP
+2262 
-2267 SDKVLRLR
+2267 
-2275 RSIYGLKQAGRI
+2275 
-2287 WNRHIDASLRALGYT
+2287 
-2302 ATGTDHCVYSWL
+2302 
-2314 DDRQCPHYI
+2314 
-2323 ALYVDDLLMIS
+2323 
-2334 PELAEIER
+2334 
-2342 VISGLDQRYGVKRL
+2342 
-2356 GPAEY
+2356 
-2361 ILGIQ
+2361 
-2366 IRRFDDGSI
+2366 
-2375 ALSQERYIMDVLARF
+2375 LSQ
-2390 HFDTTTRG
+2390 
-2398 TTVPMTPGL
+2398 
-2407 SLTAIPGQGTERIR
+2407 
-2421 SWYLQAIGSL
+2421 
-2431 LYISLGTRPD
+2431 
-2441 IAFAVSYLARF
+2441 
-2452 ANNPGRRHWIAVKHI
+2452 
-2467 LRYLRATYRNELVYA
+2467 
-2482 RGQARITGVVGYS
+2482 
-2495 DANWGACIDTSV
+2495 
-2507 STMGYVFYI
+2507 
-2516 AGSAVSWSSKRQSR
+2516 
-2530 VADSTTD
+2530 
-2537 AEYLAL
+2537 
-2543 SHAGKE
+2543 
-2549 GIYLSQL
+2549 
-2556 LEELHVQPVAPAHIF
+2556 
-2571 TDNEAAAAVAHDP
+2571 
-2584 VRVSGTRHIR
+2584 
-2594 LREHFVRDMV
+2594 
-2604 NRGDISLSHVGTS
+2604 
-2617 DMVADI
+2617 
-2623 FTKALGPKVFST
+2623 
-2635 HCYALGLRTRHPRL
+2635 
-2649 GSASHSRGGGC
+2649 
-2660 EESTLSST
+2660 
-2668 GAPRSLRALASPP
+2668 
-2681 PAERYI
+2681 ERYI

-2956 SRSRGGGCEE
+2956 SRSRGGG
-2966 STLRSAQDL
+2966 RA
-2975 GARSEPGADLGA
+2975 
-2987 RTWDLGARSEPGPL
+2987 WDLGARSEPGPL

-3015 VSYFDRIEVEKFVCN
+3015 VSYSPR
-3030 ACLSAKGHRLPFPDS
+3030 AWAKAL
-3045 DSHSSERLGLVHSD
+3045 
-3059 VLSFP
+3059 
-3064 ERSLTGKRYLVT
+3064 
-3076 FLDDYSRKL
+3076 
-3085 WAYAIGHKSEVFGI
+3085 
-3099 FKTWLAE
+3099 
-3106 VELETGATLKV
+3106 
-3117 LRTDNGGEYCS
+3117 S
-3128 RAFTEFCKTRGT
+3128 RAFNAMTERGSLSPKQGQGLARLLFKHHKIGADRAELSSYRPIT
-3140 RRQYSIPRTPQQNG
+3140 LRECDYKLFTKVYVARLNHVLPDLLPPQQHGFVKG
-3154 RAERVNRSIVEGVL
+3154 RRSADASFHL
-3168 ALLVDAHLPKTF
+3168 RLLI
-3180 WEEAAAYFVY
+3180 EE
-3190 CKNLC
+3190 
-3195 QHAALDKATPNSVWQ
+3195 
-3210 GDHTTASA
+3210 
-3218 LHPFGCTAWLTVA
+3218 
-3231 PELRSKLD
+3231 
-3239 PKAVRVFFTGYDLA
+3239 
-3253 SKAFR
+3253 
-3258 FYDTTTQ
+3258 
-3265 KIILG
+3265 LG
-3270 RNATFLDTE
+3270 ARGTE
-3279 FPGLHG
+3279 FPDAALLSLDQSSAYDLVEHEWIFAIFDALGAPAAFQRVLRMLYSGDSTTARYIINGFLTPPVRLTCGLGQG
-3285 DPTEQDGDTH
+3285 DPASSSVWDVVFQPFLDALHRRGIALNLSLPTIHPYPQSRAITSLAFADDVVVAVAGSESLNLLDDLALDWRLATNGRLNTDKTVVLPIGCRWEAGDRPLVVKAEGESLEWIGLSFDPTGNTELANVNLVARLEAVLDSARDRGLTHHTRAFYVNRYAIPKILHILSADIPPLEVVKELDRILADFVRGGKRRSCYGKDVVFTPRFKGGLGVMRMQDVVDSVAARVWDVLLGGSDAIWQGLARAAIVRAHPAPDFDLATNAWPCDYTPIRTDLHPRWQAVLKVPSTH
-3295 FASAPTTESQ
+3295 NAQVKPRTLTLANLLALPIKLHTLHYLPGAPAVSRPPYDADYAAFAIYAKVADLFRRELYPGGGFHLWTPPTDVVVSNSEYDQRGRPQREHIVAWYRHAINRLRFTPIAQPVAAVRINGPPRVRPTTPLESI
-3305 TVVKTWTPLPQVRLD
+3305 LPHPIDPPQRLPRPALPDQSTQYNLLSMDRPYTIRRVRRVLNAKAFTDTIGFRDSLQPDD
-3320 LQDVHHPD
+3320 LKGFWKGVN
-3328 FSTYREP
+3328 SKALTARE
-3335 ASAEESPDEL
+3335 
-3345 DLIGRHSRDE
+3345 
-3355 SPDEIDFLTRHHRAF
+3355 
-3370 IAIDD
+3370 
-3375 DTSDTEAIQPV
+3375 
-3386 KSITSD
+3386 
-3392 PQTWREAM
+3392 
-3400 SSDKREVWAKAATDE
+3400 REVWFKLVRN
-3415 FTSMR
+3415 FTP
-3420 DDFKVFT
+3420 T
-3427 IEDRAT
+3427 
-3433 VPAGATIVFVW
+3433 
-3444 KTKRNALGEVTGHKA
+3444 
-3459 RLVAQGNRQRDGI
+3459 
-3472 DFNETFAPVA
+3472 
-3482 RFSSIRSLLAL
+3482 RSLQF
-3493 AAANGLHVHQADID
+3493 HQ
-3507 KAYLHGDLDHDIWM
+3507 KHDDSPACLVCG
-3521 TAPRGF
+3521 AP
-3527 DLPSDKVLR
+3527 K
-3536 LRRSIYGL
+3536 
-3544 KQAGRIWNRHI
+3544 
-3555 DASLRALG
+3555 
-3563 YTATGTDHCVYS
+3563 
-3575 WLDDRQC
+3575 DDRE
-3582 PHYIALYV
+3582 HYFFDCV
-3590 DDLLMISPELA
+3590 DS
-3601 EIERVISGL
+3601 RNV
-3610 DQRYGVKR
+3610 
-3618 LGPAEYILGIQIRR
+3618 
-3632 FDDGSIALSQERYIM
+3632 
-3647 DVLARF
+3647 
-3653 HFDTTT
+3653 
-3659 RGTTVPMTPGLSLT
+3659 
-3673 AIPGQGTKR
+3673 
-3682 IRSWYL
+3682 
-3688 QAIGSLLYISLGTR
+3688 
-3702 PDIAFAVSYLARFA
+3702 
-3716 NNPGRRHWIAVKHIL
+3716 WIA
-3731 RYLRATYRNEL
+3731 
-3742 VYARGQARI
+3742 ARG
-3751 TGVVGYS
+3751 VLC
-3758 DANWG
+3758 D
-3763 ACIDTSVSTMGYVFY
+3763 
-3778 IAGSAVSWSSKR
+3778 
-3790 QSRVADS
+3790 
-3797 TTDAEYLALSHAGK
+3797 
-3811 EGIYLSQL
+3811 
-3819 LEELHVQPVAPA
+3819 
-3831 HIFTDNEAAAAVAH
+3831 
-3845 DPVRVSGTRHIR
+3845 
-3857 LREHFV
+3857 
-3863 RDMVN
+3863 
-3868 RGDISLSH
+3868 
-3876 VGTSDMVADI
+3876 
-3886 FTKALGPKVFSTHCY
+3886 
-3901 ALGLRT
+3901 ALGLDTIDNTHYTAVQRMFGLPKLKASLHDQEGAGRT
-3907 RHPRL
+3907 IEIFTGLVLEMISSGRWGMQKWGTRMEGVGRRRIILEERL
-3912 GSASHSRGG
+3912 K
-3921 GCEES
+3921 
-3926 TLSSTGAPRSLRALA
+3926 LRAGGA
-3941 SPPPAVGT
+3941 WGRRGQ

>member
-307 LDCKNR
+307 LDCKNGVNR
-313 GEQARSSDDTQDD
+313 HV
-326 TSSSAA
+326 AA
-332 SQPNVGYFAS
+332 TTPRTT
-342 CLFARRQL
+342 L
-350 PTDAFVVDSGATT
+350 DSGATT

-598 TFQTWLAEVE
+598 TFQTWLAE
-608 LETNARLRILR
+608 
-619 TDNGGEYRSN
+619 YRSN

-816 RSAHMDVSSS
+816 K
-826 LDDSAMSAVDVA
+826 
-838 PGYTGGTL
+838 
-846 LNSTDTESS
+846 
-855 SSPSPEPSS
+855 PSS

-1041 KTKRNASGEVMGR
+1041 KTKRNASGEVTGR

-1230 DDGSIACEDS
+1230 DDGSIA
-1240 GERLIAGMTT
+1240 
-1250 TPPLATGANPPI
+1250 
-1262 PAEQLAALTS
+1262 
-1272 LLSGLTAAASG
+1272 
-1283 TATPATTSGTTRT
+1283 
-1296 AFPKHARLDGAKT
+1296 
-1309 FANWTRQLRLCLADD
+1309 
-1324 IRSYVLDG
+1324 
-1332 IAPDDW
+1332 
-1338 TPSQRSAR
+1338 
-1346 DAVAR
+1346 
-1351 EVLANS
+1351 
-1357 IDSAEVSAV
+1357 
-1366 LDKIPTADL
+1366 
-1375 TAPTIYSTLKSRYA
+1375 
-1389 PDDATRTLELFS
+1389 
-1401 RLWGFRPMPGTV
+1401 
-1413 AEFDGWIMDF
+1413 
-1423 KAVAQEIIDTKTT
+1423 
-1436 INDVLATLLLAIA
+1436 
-1449 HPSLE
+1449 
-1454 SFKASFTD
+1454 
-1462 EQRTQ
+1462 
-1467 RTLPDID
+1467 
-1474 SLADRMRVQL
+1474 
-1484 RSTNIPSTQSALLA
+1484 
-1498 SSSSRSTRLKCLA
+1498 
-1511 CRSPSHRVAECP
+1511 
-1523 TRAQHPPPG
+1523 
-1532 PCRSCKK
+1532 
-1539 KDHWSLDCKKAL
+1539 
-1551 EDGKKPDTA
+1551 
-1560 DSTVDSQHHVG
+1560 
-1571 CLATG
+1571 
-1576 LLARRRQ
+1576 
-1583 LRNHSFVVDSG
+1583 
-1594 ATSHMV
+1594 
-1600 SDKSLF
+1600 
-1606 TTYRHIA
+1606 
-1613 PTKIGGIAGGINAI
+1613 
-1627 GTGNIAFIAA
+1627 
-1637 SGHPITLTGVL
+1637 
-1648 HTPGLFVNLLSVSR
+1648 
-1662 LCDTDDV
+1662 
-1669 RVAFTKHGIHIDKDG
+1669 
-1684 NDIAEGARLDE
+1684 
-1695 GLYLLDA
+1695 
-1702 DHSKCQHLALLSRS
+1702 
-1716 QSSVPL
+1716 
-1722 LTLHRCLG
+1722 
-1730 HLAPSSIQK
+1730 
-1739 MVAAG
+1739 
-1744 LLEGLRA
+1744 
-1751 GYSDEE
+1751 
-1757 VEKFVCN
+1757 
-1764 ACLSA
+1764 
-1769 KGHRLPFPDSDSHS
+1769 
-1783 SERLGL
+1783 
-1789 VHSDVLSF
+1789 
-1797 PERSLTGKRYLVT
+1797 
-1810 FLDDYS
+1810 
-1816 RKLWAYAIGHKSE
+1816 
-1829 VFGIF
+1829 
-1834 KTWLAEVELE
+1834 
-1844 TGATLKVLR
+1844 
-1853 TDNGG
+1853 
-1858 EYCSR
+1858 
-1863 AFTEFCKTR
+1863 
-1872 GTRRQYSI
+1872 
-1880 PRTPQQNGRA
+1880 
-1890 ERVNRSIVEG
+1890 
-1900 VLALLVDAHLPK
+1900 
-1912 TFWEEAAAYFVYC
+1912 
-1925 KNLCQHAALD
+1925 
-1935 KATPNSVWQGDH
+1935 
-1947 TTASALHPF
+1947 
-1956 GCTAWLTVAPE
+1956 
-1967 LRSKLDP
+1967 
-1974 KAVRVFFTGYDLAS
+1974 
-1988 KAFRF
+1988 
-1993 YDTTT
+1993 
-1998 QKIILGRNATFLDTE
+1998 
-2013 FPGLHGDP
+2013 
-2021 TEQDGD
+2021 
-2027 THFASAPTTES
+2027 
-2038 QTVVKTWTP
+2038 
-2047 LPQVRLDLQDVHHPD
+2047 
-2062 FSTYREPASA
+2062 
-2072 EESPDELDL
+2072 
-2081 IGRHSRDESPD
+2081 
-2092 EIDFLTRHHRAFIA
+2092 
-2106 IDDDTSDTEAIQP
+2106 
-2119 VKSITSDPQ
+2119 
-2128 TWREAMSSDKRE
+2128 
-2140 VWAKAATD
+2140 
-2148 EFTSMRDDFK
+2148 
-2158 VFTIEDRAT
+2158 
-2167 VPAGATIVTSKF
+2167 
-2179 VWKTKRNAL
+2179 
-2188 GEVTGHKARLV
+2188 
-2199 AQGNRQR
+2199 
-2206 DGIDFNET
+2206 
-2214 FAPVARFSSIR
+2214 
-2225 SLLALAAANGLHVHQ
+2225 
-2240 ADIDKAYL
+2240 
-2248 HGDLDHDIWMTAPR
+2248 
-2262 GFDLP
+2262 
-2267 SDKVLRLR
+2267 
-2275 RSIYGLKQAGRI
+2275 
-2287 WNRHIDASLRALGYT
+2287 
-2302 ATGTDHCVYSWL
+2302 
-2314 DDRQCPHYI
+2314 
-2323 ALYVDDLLMIS
+2323 
-2334 PELAEIER
+2334 
-2342 VISGLDQRYGVKRL
+2342 
-2356 GPAEY
+2356 
-2361 ILGIQ
+2361 
-2366 IRRFDDGSI
+2366 
-2375 ALSQERYIMDVLARF
+2375 LSQ
-2390 HFDTTTRG
+2390 
-2398 TTVPMTPGL
+2398 
-2407 SLTAIPGQGTERIR
+2407 
-2421 SWYLQAIGSL
+2421 
-2431 LYISLGTRPD
+2431 
-2441 IAFAVSYLARF
+2441 
-2452 ANNPGRRHWIAVKHI
+2452 
-2467 LRYLRATYRNELVYA
+2467 
-2482 RGQARITGVVGYS
+2482 
-2495 DANWGACIDTSV
+2495 
-2507 STMGYVFYI
+2507 
-2516 AGSAVSWSSKRQSR
+2516 
-2530 VADSTTD
+2530 
-2537 AEYLAL
+2537 
-2543 SHAGKE
+2543 
-2549 GIYLSQL
+2549 
-2556 LEELHVQPVAPAHIF
+2556 
-2571 TDNEAAAAVAHDP
+2571 
-2584 VRVSGTRHIR
+2584 
-2594 LREHFVRDMV
+2594 
-2604 NRGDISLSHVGTS
+2604 
-2617 DMVADI
+2617 
-2623 FTKALGPKVFST
+2623 
-2635 HCYALGLRTRHPRL
+2635 
-2649 GSASHSRGGGC
+2649 
-2660 EESTLSST
+2660 
-2668 GAPRSLRALASPP
+2668 
-2681 PAERYI
+2681 ERYI

-2956 SRSRGGGCEE
+2956 SRSRGGG
-2966 STLRSAQDL
+2966 RA
-2975 GARSEPGADLGA
+2975 
-2987 RTWDLGARSEPGPL
+2987 WDLGARSEPGPL

-3015 VSYFDRIEVEKFVCN
+3015 VSYFDRIELIEYHVLAMVPSCLDSFRLTFTDEQRNRRDLPELTTLTDRIRIQLRSAGLSTSHSAMLATSSPCP
-3030 ACLSAKGHRLPFPDS
+3030 ACPLPVTACATALHKGHWA
-3045 DSHSSERLGLVHSD
+3045 
-3059 VLSFP
+3059 
-3064 ERSLTGKRYLVT
+3064 
-3076 FLDDYSRKL
+3076 LD
-3085 WAYAIGHKSEVFGI
+3085 
-3099 FKTWLAE
+3099 
-3106 VELETGATLKV
+3106 
-3117 LRTDNGGEYCS
+3117 
-3128 RAFTEFCKTRGT
+3128 
-3140 RRQYSIPRTPQQNG
+3140 
-3154 RAERVNRSIVEGVL
+3154 
-3168 ALLVDAHLPKTF
+3168 
-3180 WEEAAAYFVY
+3180 
-3190 CKNLC
+3190 CKNRGE
-3195 QHAALDKATPNSVWQ
+3195 QA
-3210 GDHTTASA
+3210 
-3218 LHPFGCTAWLTVA
+3218 
-3231 PELRSKLD
+3231 RSSD
-3239 PKAVRVFFTGYDLA
+3239 
-3253 SKAFR
+3253 
-3258 FYDTTTQ
+3258 DTQ
-3265 KIILG
+3265 
-3270 RNATFLDTE
+3270 
-3279 FPGLHG
+3279 
-3285 DPTEQDGDTH
+3285 
-3295 FASAPTTESQ
+3295 
-3305 TVVKTWTPLPQVRLD
+3305 
-3320 LQDVHHPD
+3320 
-3328 FSTYREP
+3328 
-3335 ASAEESPDEL
+3335 
-3345 DLIGRHSRDE
+3345 
-3355 SPDEIDFLTRHHRAF
+3355 
-3370 IAIDD
+3370 D
-3375 DTSDTEAIQPV
+3375 DTSSSAASQP
-3386 KSITSD
+3386 
-3392 PQTWREAM
+3392 
-3400 SSDKREVWAKAATDE
+3400 
-3415 FTSMR
+3415 
-3420 DDFKVFT
+3420 
-3427 IEDRAT
+3427 
-3433 VPAGATIVFVW
+3433 
-3444 KTKRNALGEVTGHKA
+3444 N
-3459 RLVAQGNRQRDGI
+3459 
-3472 DFNETFAPVA
+3472 
-3482 RFSSIRSLLAL
+3482 
-3493 AAANGLHVHQADID
+3493 
-3507 KAYLHGDLDHDIWM
+3507 
-3521 TAPRGF
+3521 
-3527 DLPSDKVLR
+3527 
-3536 LRRSIYGL
+3536 
-3544 KQAGRIWNRHI
+3544 
-3555 DASLRALG
+3555 
-3563 YTATGTDHCVYS
+3563 
-3575 WLDDRQC
+3575 
-3582 PHYIALYV
+3582 
-3590 DDLLMISPELA
+3590 
-3601 EIERVISGL
+3601 
-3610 DQRYGVKR
+3610 
-3618 LGPAEYILGIQIRR
+3618 
-3632 FDDGSIALSQERYIM
+3632 
-3647 DVLARF
+3647 
-3653 HFDTTT
+3653 
-3659 RGTTVPMTPGLSLT
+3659 
-3673 AIPGQGTKR
+3673 
-3682 IRSWYL
+3682 
-3688 QAIGSLLYISLGTR
+3688 
-3702 PDIAFAVSYLARFA
+3702 
-3716 NNPGRRHWIAVKHIL
+3716 
-3731 RYLRATYRNEL
+3731 
-3742 VYARGQARI
+3742 
-3751 TGVVGYS
+3751 VGYFAS
-3758 DANWG
+3758 CLFARAN
-3763 ACIDTSVSTMGYVFY
+3763 
-3778 IAGSAVSWSSKR
+3778 
-3790 QSRVADS
+3790 
-3797 TTDAEYLALSHAGK
+3797 
-3811 EGIYLSQL
+3811 SQL
-3819 LEELHVQPVAPA
+3819 TPL
-3831 HIFTDNEAAAAVAH
+3831 
-3845 DPVRVSGTRHIR
+3845 
-3857 LREHFV
+3857 
-3863 RDMVN
+3863 
-3868 RGDISLSH
+3868 
-3876 VGTSDMVADI
+3876 
-3886 FTKALGPKVFSTHCY
+3886 
-3901 ALGLRT
+3901 
-3907 RHPRL
+3907 
-3912 GSASHSRGG
+3912 
-3921 GCEES
+3921 
-3926 TLSSTGAPRSLRALA
+3926 
-3941 SPPPAVGT
+3941 

>member
-1 MDSSPASPLAPRDP
+1 
-15 SSPESS
+15 
-21 IGEQIATLQAQ
+21 
-32 LAALQAS
+32 
-39 QPAAAAA
+39 
-46 AAPPAVTVVPGN
+46 
-58 AATASKVVFPKHARL
+58 
-73 DGPKSFTNWLRQLR
+73 
-87 LALPNQVR
+87 
-95 GYVLDG
+95 
-101 VVPPTW
+101 
-107 TADQLAARDDAAREI
+107 
-122 IVGSIDSAD
+122 
-131 VSATLDAIP
+131 
-140 SDDLSA
+140 
-146 PRIFAALKARFA
+146 
-158 PDDATRTLELFAR
+158 
-171 LWDFR
+171 
-176 KMPASVEAYDTW
+176 
-188 LREYMSIAQEIR
+188 
-200 DAKTSLNDV
+200 
-209 LATHVL
+209 
-215 AMVPSCLDSFRL
+215 
-227 TFTDEQRNRRDLPEL
+227 
-242 TTLTDRIRIQLR
+242 
-254 SAGLS
+254 
-259 TSHSA
+259 
-264 MLATSSP
+264 
-271 CPACRAPGHRLRDC
+271 
-285 TSRAKHPPTGPC
+285 
-297 RRCHKKGHWA
+297 
-307 LDCKNR
+307 
-313 GEQARSSDDTQDD
+313 
-326 TSSSAA
+326 
-332 SQPNVGYFAS
+332 
-342 CLFARRQL
+342 
-350 PTDAFVVDSGATT
+350 
-363 HMVADRSLFTTY
+363 
-375 RQTAH
+375 
-380 TKIGGIAGGIT
+380 
-391 AIGMGDV
+391 
-398 AFVAKTGHPITLRGV
+398 
-413 LHTPGLHVNL
+413 
-423 LSVSRLCDTDR
+423 
-434 VRLAFTSDGIDIAKD
+434 
-449 GRAIAHGT
+449 
-457 RVNDGLYLLDADHTK
+457 
-472 CQHLAFLSRSES
+472 
-484 PVPLLTLHRC
+484 
-494 LGHLA
+494 
-499 PSSIQKMIAAGLLD
+499 
-513 GFGAGYSDKD
+513 
-523 VEEFVC
+523 
-529 NACLGSKGHRL
+529 
-540 PFPDSESHSAERL
+540 
-553 GLVHSDVLSFPTPS
+553 
-567 LTGKRYLVTFLD
+567 
-579 DHSRKL
+579 
-585 WAYAID
+585 
-591 HKSDVFP
+591 
-598 TFQTWLAEVE
+598 
-608 LETNARLRILR
+608 
-619 TDNGGEYRSN
+619 
-629 AFTEFCKSKG
+629 
-639 IRRQY
+639 
-644 SIPYTPQQ
+644 
-652 NGRAERVNLSIVE
+652 
-665 GVLALLA
+665 
-672 DARLPATFWD
+672 
-682 EAAAYFVYC
+682 
-691 KNRCSHSAL
+691 
-700 AKQTPESVWN
+700 
-710 GQRTTATALHPFG
+710 
-723 CTAWLTVAP
+723 
-732 DLRSKL
+732 
-738 DPKAAR
+738 
-744 VIFTGYDLASKAFR
+744 
-758 FFDHSINKI
+758 
-767 VLGRN
+767 
-772 ATFLD
+772 
-777 DDFPGLPVTTPV
+777 
-789 DADDTDRQFVVPADT
+789 
-804 PAPAVKTRTPLV
+804 
-816 RSAHMDVSSS
+816 
-826 LDDSAMSAVDVA
+826 
-838 PGYTGGTL
+838 
-846 LNSTDTESS
+846 
-855 SSPSPEPSS
+855 
-864 SPSPTNPLSPSPA
+864 
-877 LSPSLAA
+877 
-884 SSSPSVSPTDS
+884 
-895 DYSADPLDLIGSQ
+895 
-908 TPTRL
+908 
-913 GPPDVHRPDFSTYRE
+913 
-928 PASAEESPDELD
+928 
-940 IIGRHS
+940 
-946 RDESPDEIDFLTQH
+946 
-960 HRAFIATDDDDPTL
+960 
-974 DAIEPV
+974 
-980 KSITSDPQTWREAM
+980 
-994 SSDEH
+994 
-999 NIWAEAAAAEFTAM
+999 
-1013 RDDFKVFTIEPR
+1013 
-1025 SSVPPGATI
+1025 
-1034 VTSKFVW
+1034 
-1041 KTKRNASGEVMGR
+1041 
-1054 KARLVAQGNRQRDGI
+1054 
-1069 DFSETFAPVARFS
+1069 
-1082 SIRCLLALAAANGYH
+1082 
-1097 VHQADI
+1097 
-1103 DKAYLHGELD
+1103 
-1113 HDIWMTTPRGFDFPS
+1113 
-1128 DKVLRLRRSI
+1128 
-1138 YGLKQAGRIW
+1138 
-1148 NRHIDTSLRNLGY
+1148 
-1161 KATGT
+1161 
-1166 DHCIYSRIDDQ
+1166 
-1177 QRPHYIALYVDDLLI
+1177 
-1192 VSPALDEIERVISGL
+1192 
-1207 EQRYGVKRL
+1207 
-1216 GPAEYILGIQIRRL
+1216 
-1230 DDGSIACEDS
+1230 
-1240 GERLIAGMTT
+1240 MTT

-1829 VFGIF
+1829 
-1834 KTWLAEVELE
+1834 

-1912 TFWEEAAAYFVYC
+1912 TFWEEAAAYFRLLQEPVS
-1925 KNLCQHAALD
+1925 
-1935 KATPNSVWQGDH
+1935 TRGPGQGN
-1947 TTASALHPF
+1947 TKLP
-1956 GCTAWLTVAPE
+1956 WLTVAPE

-2158 VFTIEDRAT
+2158 
-2167 VPAGATIVTSKF
+2167 F

-2262 GFDLP
+2262 GLRP
-2267 SDKVLRLR
+2267 SQRQ
-2275 RSIYGLKQAGRI
+2275 G
-2287 WNRHIDASLRALGYT
+2287 ASPATLHLRAQTGWPESGIDTSTLRFGPSVTRRRAPTTAYTLGSMIVNVHT
-2302 ATGTDHCVYSWL
+2302 TSHC
-2314 DDRQCPHYI
+2314 
-2323 ALYVDDLLMIS
+2323 
-2334 PELAEIER
+2334 
-2342 VISGLDQRYGVKRL
+2342 LDQRYGVKRL

-2375 ALSQERYIMDVLARF
+2375 ALSRN
-2390 HFDTTTRG
+2390 
-2398 TTVPMTPGL
+2398 VPMTPGL

-2668 GAPRSLRALASPP
+2668 GAPRSGERLIVVVNVSYPGRD
-2681 PAERYI
+2681 PAVLFVE
-2687 MDVLARFHFDTTT
+2687 DVADAADN
-2700 RGTTVPMTPGLSLTA
+2700 SA
-2715 IPGQGTERIRSWYLQ
+2715 IPERI
-2730 AIGSLLYIS
+2730 
-2739 LGTRPDIA
+2739 
-2747 FAVSYLSRFA
+2747 
-2757 NNPGRRHWIAV
+2757 
-2768 KHVLRYLRATYR
+2768 
-2780 DELLYAR
+2780 
-2787 GPAKVTGVVGYSDAN
+2787 
-2802 WGACVDTSISTM
+2802 
-2814 GYVFYLAG
+2814 
-2822 AAVSWSSK
+2822 
-2830 RQTRVADSTT
+2830 
-2840 DAEYLALSHAGKEAI
+2840 
-2855 YLNQLL
+2855 
-2861 SELHVCPIAAAHIFT
+2861 
-2876 DNEAAAAVAHDPV
+2876 
-2889 RTSGT
+2889 
-2894 RHIRLREH
+2894 
-2902 FVRDMV
+2902 VRDWR
-2908 NRGDI
+2908 NAR
-2913 SLSHV
+2913 
-2918 GTADMVADVF
+2918 
-2928 TKALGPKIFGTHC
+2928 
-2941 YALGLRTRHPRLKST
+2941 
-2956 SRSRGGGCEE
+2956 
-2966 STLRSAQDL
+2966 
-2975 GARSEPGADLGA
+2975 GARSFLVRWVGVTTPTILGCQSSPFA
-2987 RTWDLGARSEPGPL
+2987 LTIVRPR
-3001 AQPQARWLWTWGAR
+3001 
-3015 VSYFDRIEVEKFVCN
+3015 
-3030 ACLSAKGHRLPFPDS
+3030 RLP
-3045 DSHSSERLGLVHSD
+3045 R
-3059 VLSFP
+3059 
-3064 ERSLTGKRYLVT
+3064 
-3076 FLDDYSRKL
+3076 
-3085 WAYAIGHKSEVFGI
+3085 
-3099 FKTWLAE
+3099 
-3106 VELETGATLKV
+3106 
-3117 LRTDNGGEYCS
+3117 
-3128 RAFTEFCKTRGT
+3128 
-3140 RRQYSIPRTPQQNG
+3140 
-3154 RAERVNRSIVEGVL
+3154 
-3168 ALLVDAHLPKTF
+3168 
-3180 WEEAAAYFVY
+3180 
-3190 CKNLC
+3190 
-3195 QHAALDKATPNSVWQ
+3195 
-3210 GDHTTASA
+3210 
-3218 LHPFGCTAWLTVA
+3218 
-3231 PELRSKLD
+3231 
-3239 PKAVRVFFTGYDLA
+3239 
-3253 SKAFR
+3253 
-3258 FYDTTTQ
+3258 
-3265 KIILG
+3265 
-3270 RNATFLDTE
+3270 
-3279 FPGLHG
+3279 
-3285 DPTEQDGDTH
+3285 
-3295 FASAPTTESQ
+3295 
-3305 TVVKTWTPLPQVRLD
+3305 
-3320 LQDVHHPD
+3320 
-3328 FSTYREP
+3328 
-3335 ASAEESPDEL
+3335 
-3345 DLIGRHSRDE
+3345 
-3355 SPDEIDFLTRHHRAF
+3355 
-3370 IAIDD
+3370 
-3375 DTSDTEAIQPV
+3375 
-3386 KSITSD
+3386 
-3392 PQTWREAM
+3392 
-3400 SSDKREVWAKAATDE
+3400 
-3415 FTSMR
+3415 
-3420 DDFKVFT
+3420 
-3427 IEDRAT
+3427 
-3433 VPAGATIVFVW
+3433 
-3444 KTKRNALGEVTGHKA
+3444 
-3459 RLVAQGNRQRDGI
+3459 
-3472 DFNETFAPVA
+3472 
-3482 RFSSIRSLLAL
+3482 
-3493 AAANGLHVHQADID
+3493 
-3507 KAYLHGDLDHDIWM
+3507 
-3521 TAPRGF
+3521 
-3527 DLPSDKVLR
+3527 
-3536 LRRSIYGL
+3536 
-3544 KQAGRIWNRHI
+3544 
-3555 DASLRALG
+3555 
-3563 YTATGTDHCVYS
+3563 
-3575 WLDDRQC
+3575 
-3582 PHYIALYV
+3582 
-3590 DDLLMISPELA
+3590 
-3601 EIERVISGL
+3601 
-3610 DQRYGVKR
+3610 
-3618 LGPAEYILGIQIRR
+3618 
-3632 FDDGSIALSQERYIM
+3632 
-3647 DVLARF
+3647 
-3653 HFDTTT
+3653 
-3659 RGTTVPMTPGLSLT
+3659 
-3673 AIPGQGTKR
+3673 
-3682 IRSWYL
+3682 
-3688 QAIGSLLYISLGTR
+3688 
-3702 PDIAFAVSYLARFA
+3702 
-3716 NNPGRRHWIAVKHIL
+3716 
-3731 RYLRATYRNEL
+3731 
-3742 VYARGQARI
+3742 
-3751 TGVVGYS
+3751 
-3758 DANWG
+3758 
-3763 ACIDTSVSTMGYVFY
+3763 
-3778 IAGSAVSWSSKR
+3778 
-3790 QSRVADS
+3790 
-3797 TTDAEYLALSHAGK
+3797 
-3811 EGIYLSQL
+3811 
-3819 LEELHVQPVAPA
+3819 
-3831 HIFTDNEAAAAVAH
+3831 
-3845 DPVRVSGTRHIR
+3845 
-3857 LREHFV
+3857 
-3863 RDMVN
+3863 
-3868 RGDISLSH
+3868 
-3876 VGTSDMVADI
+3876 
-3886 FTKALGPKVFSTHCY
+3886 
-3901 ALGLRT
+3901 
-3907 RHPRL
+3907 
-3912 GSASHSRGG
+3912 
-3921 GCEES
+3921 
-3926 TLSSTGAPRSLRALA
+3926 APRSLE
-3941 SPPPAVGT
+3941 PPPRRTVDFLLGGTVSG

>member
-242 TTLTDRIRIQLR
+242 TTLTDRIRIQLPPLPRLPR
-254 SAGLS
+254 SR
-259 TSHSA
+259 
-264 MLATSSP
+264 SP
-271 CPACRAPGHRLRDC
+271 PARLHFTCEAP
-285 TSRAKHPPTGPC
+285 ATGPC

-332 SQPNVGYFAS
+332 SQPN
-342 CLFARRQL
+342 
-350 PTDAFVVDSGATT
+350 
-363 HMVADRSLFTTY
+363 
-375 RQTAH
+375 TAH

-484 PVPLLTLHRC
+484 P
-494 LGHLA
+494 
-499 PSSIQKMIAAGLLD
+499 KMIAAGLLD

-804 PAPAVKTRTPLV
+804 PPLPS
-816 RSAHMDVSSS
+816 RRGPHY
-826 LDDSAMSAVDVA
+826 AVDVA

-1041 KTKRNASGEVMGR
+1041 KTKRNASGEVTGR

-1207 EQRYGVKRL
+1207 EQRYGER
-1216 GPAEYILGIQIRRL
+1216 YI
-1230 DDGSIACEDS
+1230 
-1240 GERLIAGMTT
+1240 M
-1250 TPPLATGANPPI
+1250 
-1262 PAEQLAALTS
+1262 
-1272 LLSGLTAAASG
+1272 
-1283 TATPATTSGTTRT
+1283 
-1296 AFPKHARLDGAKT
+1296 
-1309 FANWTRQLRLCLADD
+1309 
-1324 IRSYVLDG
+1324 
-1332 IAPDDW
+1332 
-1338 TPSQRSAR
+1338 
-1346 DAVAR
+1346 
-1351 EVLANS
+1351 
-1357 IDSAEVSAV
+1357 
-1366 LDKIPTADL
+1366 
-1375 TAPTIYSTLKSRYA
+1375 
-1389 PDDATRTLELFS
+1389 
-1401 RLWGFRPMPGTV
+1401 
-1413 AEFDGWIMDF
+1413 
-1423 KAVAQEIIDTKTT
+1423 
-1436 INDVLATLLLAIA
+1436 DVLARHRLPPLHLLG
-1449 HPSLE
+1449 
-1454 SFKASFTD
+1454 T
-1462 EQRTQ
+1462 R
-1467 RTLPDID
+1467 PDIAFAVSYLSRFANNPGRRHWIAVKHVLRYLRATYRD
-1474 SLADRMRVQL
+1474 ELLYARGPAKVTGVVGYSDANWGACVDTSISTMGYVFYLAGAAVSWSSKRQTRV
-1484 RSTNIPSTQSALLA
+1484 
-1498 SSSSRSTRLKCLA
+1498 
-1511 CRSPSHRVAECP
+1511 
-1523 TRAQHPPPG
+1523 
-1532 PCRSCKK
+1532 
-1539 KDHWSLDCKKAL
+1539 
-1551 EDGKKPDTA
+1551 A
-1560 DSTVDSQHHVG
+1560 DSTTDAEYLALSHAGKEAIYLNQLLSELHVCPIAAAHIFTDNEAAAAHFVRDMVNRGDISLSHVG
-1571 CLATG
+1571 TADMVADVFTKALGPKIFGTHCYALG
-1576 LLARRRQ
+1576 LRTRHPRLKSTSRSRGGVGHQRH
-1583 LRNHSFVVDSG
+1583 RNGKHRL
-1594 ATSHMV
+1594 HC
-1600 SDKSLF
+1600 
-1606 TTYRHIA
+1606 
-1613 PTKIGGIAGGINAI
+1613 
-1627 GTGNIAFIAA
+1627 A

-2375 ALSQERYIMDVLARF
+2375 ALSQERSDDSRPFAHCY
-2390 HFDTTTRG
+2390 
-2398 TTVPMTPGL
+2398 
-2407 SLTAIPGQGTERIR
+2407 PGQGTERIR

-2681 PAERYI
+2681 PA
-2687 MDVLARFHFDTTT
+2687 
-2700 RGTTVPMTPGLSLTA
+2700 
-2715 IPGQGTERIRSWYLQ
+2715 
-2730 AIGSLLYIS
+2730 
-2739 LGTRPDIA
+2739 
-2747 FAVSYLSRFA
+2747 
-2757 NNPGRRHWIAV
+2757 
-2768 KHVLRYLRATYR
+2768 
-2780 DELLYAR
+2780 
-2787 GPAKVTGVVGYSDAN
+2787 
-2802 WGACVDTSISTM
+2802 
-2814 GYVFYLAG
+2814 
-2822 AAVSWSSK
+2822 
-2830 RQTRVADSTT
+2830 
-2840 DAEYLALSHAGKEAI
+2840 
-2855 YLNQLL
+2855 
-2861 SELHVCPIAAAHIFT
+2861 
-2876 DNEAAAAVAHDPV
+2876 
-2889 RTSGT
+2889 
-2894 RHIRLREH
+2894 
-2902 FVRDMV
+2902 
-2908 NRGDI
+2908 
-2913 SLSHV
+2913 V
-2918 GTADMVADVF
+2918 GT
-2928 TKALGPKIFGTHC
+2928 
-2941 YALGLRTRHPRLKST
+2941 
-2956 SRSRGGGCEE
+2956 
-2966 STLRSAQDL
+2966 
-2975 GARSEPGADLGA
+2975 
-2987 RTWDLGARSEPGPL
+2987 
-3001 AQPQARWLWTWGAR
+3001 
-3015 VSYFDRIEVEKFVCN
+3015 
-3030 ACLSAKGHRLPFPDS
+3030 
-3045 DSHSSERLGLVHSD
+3045 
-3059 VLSFP
+3059 
-3064 ERSLTGKRYLVT
+3064 
-3076 FLDDYSRKL
+3076 
-3085 WAYAIGHKSEVFGI
+3085 
-3099 FKTWLAE
+3099 
-3106 VELETGATLKV
+3106 
-3117 LRTDNGGEYCS
+3117 
-3128 RAFTEFCKTRGT
+3128 
-3140 RRQYSIPRTPQQNG
+3140 
-3154 RAERVNRSIVEGVL
+3154 
-3168 ALLVDAHLPKTF
+3168 
-3180 WEEAAAYFVY
+3180 
-3190 CKNLC
+3190 
-3195 QHAALDKATPNSVWQ
+3195 
-3210 GDHTTASA
+3210 
-3218 LHPFGCTAWLTVA
+3218 
-3231 PELRSKLD
+3231 
-3239 PKAVRVFFTGYDLA
+3239 
-3253 SKAFR
+3253 
-3258 FYDTTTQ
+3258 
-3265 KIILG
+3265 
-3270 RNATFLDTE
+3270 
-3279 FPGLHG
+3279 
-3285 DPTEQDGDTH
+3285 
-3295 FASAPTTESQ
+3295 
-3305 TVVKTWTPLPQVRLD
+3305 
-3320 LQDVHHPD
+3320 
-3328 FSTYREP
+3328 
-3335 ASAEESPDEL
+3335 
-3345 DLIGRHSRDE
+3345 
-3355 SPDEIDFLTRHHRAF
+3355 
-3370 IAIDD
+3370 
-3375 DTSDTEAIQPV
+3375 
-3386 KSITSD
+3386 
-3392 PQTWREAM
+3392 
-3400 SSDKREVWAKAATDE
+3400 
-3415 FTSMR
+3415 
-3420 DDFKVFT
+3420 
-3427 IEDRAT
+3427 
-3433 VPAGATIVFVW
+3433 
-3444 KTKRNALGEVTGHKA
+3444 
-3459 RLVAQGNRQRDGI
+3459 
-3472 DFNETFAPVA
+3472 
-3482 RFSSIRSLLAL
+3482 
-3493 AAANGLHVHQADID
+3493 
-3507 KAYLHGDLDHDIWM
+3507 
-3521 TAPRGF
+3521 
-3527 DLPSDKVLR
+3527 
-3536 LRRSIYGL
+3536 
-3544 KQAGRIWNRHI
+3544 
-3555 DASLRALG
+3555 
-3563 YTATGTDHCVYS
+3563 
-3575 WLDDRQC
+3575 
-3582 PHYIALYV
+3582 
-3590 DDLLMISPELA
+3590 
-3601 EIERVISGL
+3601 
-3610 DQRYGVKR
+3610 
-3618 LGPAEYILGIQIRR
+3618 
-3632 FDDGSIALSQERYIM
+3632 
-3647 DVLARF
+3647 
-3653 HFDTTT
+3653 
-3659 RGTTVPMTPGLSLT
+3659 
-3673 AIPGQGTKR
+3673 
-3682 IRSWYL
+3682 
-3688 QAIGSLLYISLGTR
+3688 
-3702 PDIAFAVSYLARFA
+3702 
-3716 NNPGRRHWIAVKHIL
+3716 
-3731 RYLRATYRNEL
+3731 
-3742 VYARGQARI
+3742 
-3751 TGVVGYS
+3751 
-3758 DANWG
+3758 
-3763 ACIDTSVSTMGYVFY
+3763 
-3778 IAGSAVSWSSKR
+3778 
-3790 QSRVADS
+3790 
-3797 TTDAEYLALSHAGK
+3797 
-3811 EGIYLSQL
+3811 
-3819 LEELHVQPVAPA
+3819 
-3831 HIFTDNEAAAAVAH
+3831 
-3845 DPVRVSGTRHIR
+3845 
-3857 LREHFV
+3857 
-3863 RDMVN
+3863 
-3868 RGDISLSH
+3868 
-3876 VGTSDMVADI
+3876 
-3886 FTKALGPKVFSTHCY
+3886 
-3901 ALGLRT
+3901 
-3907 RHPRL
+3907 
-3912 GSASHSRGG
+3912 
-3921 GCEES
+3921 
-3926 TLSSTGAPRSLRALA
+3926 
-3941 SPPPAVGT
+3941 

>member
-188 LREYMSIAQEIR
+188 LCEYMSIAQEIR

-350 PTDAFVVDSGATT
+350 PTDAFVVDSDGT
-363 HMVADRSLFTTY
+363 HQDRRHRGRHHGY
-375 RQTAH
+375 RH
-380 TKIGGIAGGIT
+380 
-391 AIGMGDV
+391 GDV

-1041 KTKRNASGEVMGR
+1041 KTKRNASGEVTGR

-1230 DDGSIACEDS
+1230 DDGSIALS
-1240 GERLIAGMTT
+1240 QERYIMDVLARFHFDTT
-1250 TPPLATGANPPI
+1250 TRGTTVPMTPGLSLTAI
-1262 PAEQLAALTS
+1262 PGQGTERIRSWYLQAIGS
-1272 LLSGLTAAASG
+1272 LLYISLGTRPDIAFAVSYLSRFANNPGRRHWIAVKHVLRYLRATYRDELLYARGPAKVTGVVGYSDANWGACVDTSISTMGYVFYLAGAAVSWSSKRQTRVADSTTDAEYLALSHAGKEAIYLNQLLSELHVCPIAAAHIF
-1283 TATPATTSGTTRT
+1283 TDNEAAAAVAHDPVRTSGTRHIRLREHFVRDMVNRGDISLSHVGTADMVADVFTKALGPKIFGTHCYALGLRTRH
-1296 AFPKHARLDGAKT
+1296 PRLKST
-1309 FANWTRQLRLCLADD
+1309 S
-1324 IRSYVLDG
+1324 RSRGGGCEESTL
-1332 IAPDDW
+1332 
-1338 TPSQRSAR
+1338 RSAQ
-1346 DAVAR
+1346 DLGAR
-1351 EVLANS
+1351 SE
-1357 IDSAEVSAV
+1357 
-1366 LDKIPTADL
+1366 PGADL
-1375 TAPTIYSTLKSRYA
+1375 GA
-1389 PDDATRTLELFS
+1389 RTWDL
-1401 RLWGFRPMPGTV
+1401 G
-1413 AEFDGWIMDF
+1413 A
-1423 KAVAQEIIDTKTT
+1423 
-1436 INDVLATLLLAIA
+1436 
-1449 HPSLE
+1449 
-1454 SFKASFTD
+1454 
-1462 EQRTQ
+1462 
-1467 RTLPDID
+1467 
-1474 SLADRMRVQL
+1474 
-1484 RSTNIPSTQSALLA
+1484 RS
-1498 SSSSRSTRLKCLA
+1498 
-1511 CRSPSHRVAECP
+1511 E
-1523 TRAQHPPPG
+1523 PG
-1532 PCRSCKK
+1532 P
-1539 KDHWSLDCKKAL
+1539 
-1551 EDGKKPDTA
+1551 
-1560 DSTVDSQHHVG
+1560 
-1571 CLATG
+1571 LAQPQ
-1576 LLARRRQ
+1576 ARW
-1583 LRNHSFVVDSG
+1583 LW
-1594 ATSHMV
+1594 TW
-1600 SDKSLF
+1600 
-1606 TTYRHIA
+1606 
-1613 PTKIGGIAGGINAI
+1613 
-1627 GTGNIAFIAA
+1627 
-1637 SGHPITLTGVL
+1637 
-1648 HTPGLFVNLLSVSR
+1648 
-1662 LCDTDDV
+1662 
-1669 RVAFTKHGIHIDKDG
+1669 
-1684 NDIAEGARLDE
+1684 GARVS
-1695 GLYLLDA
+1695 Y
-1702 DHSKCQHLALLSRS
+1702 
-1716 QSSVPL
+1716 
-1722 LTLHRCLG
+1722 
-1730 HLAPSSIQK
+1730 
-1739 MVAAG
+1739 
-1744 LLEGLRA
+1744 
-1751 GYSDEE
+1751 Y
-1757 VEKFVCN
+1757 
-1764 ACLSA
+1764 
-1769 KGHRLPFPDSDSHS
+1769 
-1783 SERLGL
+1783 
-1789 VHSDVLSF
+1789 
-1797 PERSLTGKRYLVT
+1797 
-1810 FLDDYS
+1810 
-1816 RKLWAYAIGHKSE
+1816 
-1829 VFGIF
+1829 
-1834 KTWLAEVELE
+1834 
-1844 TGATLKVLR
+1844 
-1853 TDNGG
+1853 
-1858 EYCSR
+1858 
-1863 AFTEFCKTR
+1863 
-1872 GTRRQYSI
+1872 
-1880 PRTPQQNGRA
+1880 
-1890 ERVNRSIVEG
+1890 
-1900 VLALLVDAHLPK
+1900 AHLPK

-2681 PAERYI
+2681 PA
-2687 MDVLARFHFDTTT
+2687 
-2700 RGTTVPMTPGLSLTA
+2700 
-2715 IPGQGTERIRSWYLQ
+2715 
-2730 AIGSLLYIS
+2730 
-2739 LGTRPDIA
+2739 
-2747 FAVSYLSRFA
+2747 
-2757 NNPGRRHWIAV
+2757 
-2768 KHVLRYLRATYR
+2768 
-2780 DELLYAR
+2780 
-2787 GPAKVTGVVGYSDAN
+2787 
-2802 WGACVDTSISTM
+2802 
-2814 GYVFYLAG
+2814 
-2822 AAVSWSSK
+2822 
-2830 RQTRVADSTT
+2830 
-2840 DAEYLALSHAGKEAI
+2840 
-2855 YLNQLL
+2855 
-2861 SELHVCPIAAAHIFT
+2861 
-2876 DNEAAAAVAHDPV
+2876 
-2889 RTSGT
+2889 
-2894 RHIRLREH
+2894 
-2902 FVRDMV
+2902 
-2908 NRGDI
+2908 
-2913 SLSHV
+2913 V
-2918 GTADMVADVF
+2918 GT
-2928 TKALGPKIFGTHC
+2928 
-2941 YALGLRTRHPRLKST
+2941 
-2956 SRSRGGGCEE
+2956 
-2966 STLRSAQDL
+2966 
-2975 GARSEPGADLGA
+2975 
-2987 RTWDLGARSEPGPL
+2987 
-3001 AQPQARWLWTWGAR
+3001 
-3015 VSYFDRIEVEKFVCN
+3015 
-3030 ACLSAKGHRLPFPDS
+3030 
-3045 DSHSSERLGLVHSD
+3045 
-3059 VLSFP
+3059 
-3064 ERSLTGKRYLVT
+3064 
-3076 FLDDYSRKL
+3076 
-3085 WAYAIGHKSEVFGI
+3085 
-3099 FKTWLAE
+3099 
-3106 VELETGATLKV
+3106 
-3117 LRTDNGGEYCS
+3117 
-3128 RAFTEFCKTRGT
+3128 
-3140 RRQYSIPRTPQQNG
+3140 
-3154 RAERVNRSIVEGVL
+3154 
-3168 ALLVDAHLPKTF
+3168 
-3180 WEEAAAYFVY
+3180 
-3190 CKNLC
+3190 
-3195 QHAALDKATPNSVWQ
+3195 
-3210 GDHTTASA
+3210 
-3218 LHPFGCTAWLTVA
+3218 
-3231 PELRSKLD
+3231 
-3239 PKAVRVFFTGYDLA
+3239 
-3253 SKAFR
+3253 
-3258 FYDTTTQ
+3258 
-3265 KIILG
+3265 
-3270 RNATFLDTE
+3270 
-3279 FPGLHG
+3279 
-3285 DPTEQDGDTH
+3285 
-3295 FASAPTTESQ
+3295 
-3305 TVVKTWTPLPQVRLD
+3305 
-3320 LQDVHHPD
+3320 
-3328 FSTYREP
+3328 
-3335 ASAEESPDEL
+3335 
-3345 DLIGRHSRDE
+3345 
-3355 SPDEIDFLTRHHRAF
+3355 
-3370 IAIDD
+3370 
-3375 DTSDTEAIQPV
+3375 
-3386 KSITSD
+3386 
-3392 PQTWREAM
+3392 
-3400 SSDKREVWAKAATDE
+3400 
-3415 FTSMR
+3415 
-3420 DDFKVFT
+3420 
-3427 IEDRAT
+3427 
-3433 VPAGATIVFVW
+3433 
-3444 KTKRNALGEVTGHKA
+3444 
-3459 RLVAQGNRQRDGI
+3459 
-3472 DFNETFAPVA
+3472 
-3482 RFSSIRSLLAL
+3482 
-3493 AAANGLHVHQADID
+3493 
-3507 KAYLHGDLDHDIWM
+3507 
-3521 TAPRGF
+3521 
-3527 DLPSDKVLR
+3527 
-3536 LRRSIYGL
+3536 
-3544 KQAGRIWNRHI
+3544 
-3555 DASLRALG
+3555 
-3563 YTATGTDHCVYS
+3563 
-3575 WLDDRQC
+3575 
-3582 PHYIALYV
+3582 
-3590 DDLLMISPELA
+3590 
-3601 EIERVISGL
+3601 
-3610 DQRYGVKR
+3610 
-3618 LGPAEYILGIQIRR
+3618 
-3632 FDDGSIALSQERYIM
+3632 
-3647 DVLARF
+3647 
-3653 HFDTTT
+3653 
-3659 RGTTVPMTPGLSLT
+3659 
-3673 AIPGQGTKR
+3673 
-3682 IRSWYL
+3682 
-3688 QAIGSLLYISLGTR
+3688 
-3702 PDIAFAVSYLARFA
+3702 
-3716 NNPGRRHWIAVKHIL
+3716 
-3731 RYLRATYRNEL
+3731 
-3742 VYARGQARI
+3742 
-3751 TGVVGYS
+3751 
-3758 DANWG
+3758 
-3763 ACIDTSVSTMGYVFY
+3763 
-3778 IAGSAVSWSSKR
+3778 
-3790 QSRVADS
+3790 
-3797 TTDAEYLALSHAGK
+3797 
-3811 EGIYLSQL
+3811 
-3819 LEELHVQPVAPA
+3819 
-3831 HIFTDNEAAAAVAH
+3831 
-3845 DPVRVSGTRHIR
+3845 
-3857 LREHFV
+3857 
-3863 RDMVN
+3863 
-3868 RGDISLSH
+3868 
-3876 VGTSDMVADI
+3876 
-3886 FTKALGPKVFSTHCY
+3886 
-3901 ALGLRT
+3901 
-3907 RHPRL
+3907 
-3912 GSASHSRGG
+3912 
-3921 GCEES
+3921 
-3926 TLSSTGAPRSLRALA
+3926 
-3941 SPPPAVGT
+3941 

>member
-200 DAKTSLNDV
+200 DAKTSLND
-209 LATHVL
+209 VL

-434 VRLAFTSDGIDIAKD
+434 VRLAFTSNGIDIAKD

-553 GLVHSDVLSFPTPS
+553 GLVHSDVLSFPTTS

-855 SSPSPEPSS
+855 SSPSP
-864 SPSPTNPLSPSPA
+864 TNPLSPSPA

-1041 KTKRNASGEVMGR
+1041 KTKRNASGEVTGR

-1230 DDGSIACEDS
+1230 DDGSIA
-1240 GERLIAGMTT
+1240 
-1250 TPPLATGANPPI
+1250 
-1262 PAEQLAALTS
+1262 
-1272 LLSGLTAAASG
+1272 
-1283 TATPATTSGTTRT
+1283 
-1296 AFPKHARLDGAKT
+1296 
-1309 FANWTRQLRLCLADD
+1309 
-1324 IRSYVLDG
+1324 
-1332 IAPDDW
+1332 
-1338 TPSQRSAR
+1338 
-1346 DAVAR
+1346 
-1351 EVLANS
+1351 
-1357 IDSAEVSAV
+1357 
-1366 LDKIPTADL
+1366 
-1375 TAPTIYSTLKSRYA
+1375 
-1389 PDDATRTLELFS
+1389 
-1401 RLWGFRPMPGTV
+1401 
-1413 AEFDGWIMDF
+1413 
-1423 KAVAQEIIDTKTT
+1423 
-1436 INDVLATLLLAIA
+1436 
-1449 HPSLE
+1449 
-1454 SFKASFTD
+1454 
-1462 EQRTQ
+1462 
-1467 RTLPDID
+1467 
-1474 SLADRMRVQL
+1474 
-1484 RSTNIPSTQSALLA
+1484 
-1498 SSSSRSTRLKCLA
+1498 
-1511 CRSPSHRVAECP
+1511 
-1523 TRAQHPPPG
+1523 
-1532 PCRSCKK
+1532 
-1539 KDHWSLDCKKAL
+1539 
-1551 EDGKKPDTA
+1551 
-1560 DSTVDSQHHVG
+1560 
-1571 CLATG
+1571 
-1576 LLARRRQ
+1576 
-1583 LRNHSFVVDSG
+1583 
-1594 ATSHMV
+1594 
-1600 SDKSLF
+1600 
-1606 TTYRHIA
+1606 
-1613 PTKIGGIAGGINAI
+1613 
-1627 GTGNIAFIAA
+1627 
-1637 SGHPITLTGVL
+1637 
-1648 HTPGLFVNLLSVSR
+1648 
-1662 LCDTDDV
+1662 
-1669 RVAFTKHGIHIDKDG
+1669 
-1684 NDIAEGARLDE
+1684 
-1695 GLYLLDA
+1695 
-1702 DHSKCQHLALLSRS
+1702 
-1716 QSSVPL
+1716 
-1722 LTLHRCLG
+1722 
-1730 HLAPSSIQK
+1730 
-1739 MVAAG
+1739 
-1744 LLEGLRA
+1744 
-1751 GYSDEE
+1751 
-1757 VEKFVCN
+1757 
-1764 ACLSA
+1764 
-1769 KGHRLPFPDSDSHS
+1769 
-1783 SERLGL
+1783 
-1789 VHSDVLSF
+1789 
-1797 PERSLTGKRYLVT
+1797 
-1810 FLDDYS
+1810 
-1816 RKLWAYAIGHKSE
+1816 
-1829 VFGIF
+1829 
-1834 KTWLAEVELE
+1834 
-1844 TGATLKVLR
+1844 
-1853 TDNGG
+1853 
-1858 EYCSR
+1858 
-1863 AFTEFCKTR
+1863 
-1872 GTRRQYSI
+1872 
-1880 PRTPQQNGRA
+1880 
-1890 ERVNRSIVEG
+1890 
-1900 VLALLVDAHLPK
+1900 
-1912 TFWEEAAAYFVYC
+1912 
-1925 KNLCQHAALD
+1925 
-1935 KATPNSVWQGDH
+1935 
-1947 TTASALHPF
+1947 
-1956 GCTAWLTVAPE
+1956 
-1967 LRSKLDP
+1967 
-1974 KAVRVFFTGYDLAS
+1974 
-1988 KAFRF
+1988 
-1993 YDTTT
+1993 
-1998 QKIILGRNATFLDTE
+1998 
-2013 FPGLHGDP
+2013 
-2021 TEQDGD
+2021 
-2027 THFASAPTTES
+2027 
-2038 QTVVKTWTP
+2038 
-2047 LPQVRLDLQDVHHPD
+2047 
-2062 FSTYREPASA
+2062 
-2072 EESPDELDL
+2072 
-2081 IGRHSRDESPD
+2081 
-2092 EIDFLTRHHRAFIA
+2092 
-2106 IDDDTSDTEAIQP
+2106 
-2119 VKSITSDPQ
+2119 
-2128 TWREAMSSDKRE
+2128 
-2140 VWAKAATD
+2140 
-2148 EFTSMRDDFK
+2148 
-2158 VFTIEDRAT
+2158 
-2167 VPAGATIVTSKF
+2167 
-2179 VWKTKRNAL
+2179 
-2188 GEVTGHKARLV
+2188 
-2199 AQGNRQR
+2199 
-2206 DGIDFNET
+2206 
-2214 FAPVARFSSIR
+2214 
-2225 SLLALAAANGLHVHQ
+2225 
-2240 ADIDKAYL
+2240 
-2248 HGDLDHDIWMTAPR
+2248 
-2262 GFDLP
+2262 
-2267 SDKVLRLR
+2267 
-2275 RSIYGLKQAGRI
+2275 
-2287 WNRHIDASLRALGYT
+2287 
-2302 ATGTDHCVYSWL
+2302 
-2314 DDRQCPHYI
+2314 
-2323 ALYVDDLLMIS
+2323 
-2334 PELAEIER
+2334 
-2342 VISGLDQRYGVKRL
+2342 
-2356 GPAEY
+2356 
-2361 ILGIQ
+2361 
-2366 IRRFDDGSI
+2366 
-2375 ALSQERYIMDVLARF
+2375 LSQ
-2390 HFDTTTRG
+2390 
-2398 TTVPMTPGL
+2398 
-2407 SLTAIPGQGTERIR
+2407 
-2421 SWYLQAIGSL
+2421 
-2431 LYISLGTRPD
+2431 
-2441 IAFAVSYLARF
+2441 
-2452 ANNPGRRHWIAVKHI
+2452 
-2467 LRYLRATYRNELVYA
+2467 
-2482 RGQARITGVVGYS
+2482 
-2495 DANWGACIDTSV
+2495 
-2507 STMGYVFYI
+2507 
-2516 AGSAVSWSSKRQSR
+2516 
-2530 VADSTTD
+2530 
-2537 AEYLAL
+2537 
-2543 SHAGKE
+2543 
-2549 GIYLSQL
+2549 
-2556 LEELHVQPVAPAHIF
+2556 
-2571 TDNEAAAAVAHDP
+2571 
-2584 VRVSGTRHIR
+2584 
-2594 LREHFVRDMV
+2594 
-2604 NRGDISLSHVGTS
+2604 
-2617 DMVADI
+2617 
-2623 FTKALGPKVFST
+2623 
-2635 HCYALGLRTRHPRL
+2635 
-2649 GSASHSRGGGC
+2649 
-2660 EESTLSST
+2660 
-2668 GAPRSLRALASPP
+2668 
-2681 PAERYI
+2681 ERYI

-2956 SRSRGGGCEE
+2956 SRSRGGGAHLWKDRNTWFSPASGGVPASMACFNCGQGGHFSQHCTAERQSP
-2966 STLRSAQDL
+2966 STVQISAIAFADMDEDEWSSASGDVEDPQVRFPLPLETDLTQPSSSASALVTHHSCPPADLVGRVKDVASSSFEVQTSSSSSHPTVPANDADQHRFDDSLADIAIDAVEDVLYYADAASRLCHYPGPEVVSSRKAERTASVSSFQILVPSGVSLLASAAPLIDIDEPDRPVEPAIVRARNVIAWTLPSGRVLRCLIDSGSEVDLVDQEVVRVDPSFATARLTAPLHLRLGTQDKSDRCAVFATAPFSSGALDLGLRPFFVCRVTAYDAILGLPFLKDTGMLVGWGVFTVARTGPSQPVAQDTHEWDRAVTVAPIL
-2975 GARSEPGADLGA
+2975 SSSAIGCNHPGLLPDDEIIGLEPHNPLLDVVDDPALDDFSESEARTRLAALLEKFSDVFVDSLPMDQLPPYRPVNHEIPLIDPTEKVKPRVYPLADKYRSQWAEHSAKYTRGRFWVSGPIDSAAPVFAIPKKNSQTARFVIDLRARNSNTVKRFSPIPDMTNVPYEVARSRYRSKFDVAAAFEQVRVIPEHVD
-2987 RTWDLGARSEPGPL
+2987 RTGFATVTGTYTSRVMQFGDTNAPNTLNLLTSAMF
-3001 AQPQARWLWTWGAR
+3001 QP
-3015 VSYFDRIEVEKFVCN
+3015 C
-3030 ACLSAKGHRLPFPDS
+3030 LPFAKIFFD
-3045 DSHSSERLGLVHSD
+3045 DVHVHSD
-3059 VLSFP
+3059 TRRAHLRHIKILLMTLRHYRF
-3064 ERSLTGKRYLVT
+3064 YLG
-3076 FLDDYSRKL
+3076 SK
-3085 WAYAIGHKSEVFGI
+3085 KSEWFSKSLDSLGTIISDVGIEVDPAKWVRIRQWPIPCNKTDVQRFLGTVNWMRDHLPHLSKILEPITALMAQATSWRWNEREQQAFDTVKSLVPAILRPIDGAKVTSGEHKMYLFTDASRVGIGACLASGPNRSQAVPTRFFSAKFNGAQLNYHVTDKEFLAVVSACRAFEQHLIGYPFVIVTDHQALRTIKTQKLRQTPRHIRMCLELSRFDFEFEFIAGKNNTLADSLSRLWEVKQGSHEDQVKENELEDMFFDGERHEFTTPGESLPEERPCTSPSPDRLPPVDFALGPQHDDCEAGSPGYYVLKEESQDEDVNGQELGNLFLKEECHEFITPGESLLEERPYTSPSHDRLPPVDCAFGP
-3099 FKTWLAE
+3099 WGHGYDAGSPGSPHLAE
-3106 VELETGATLKV
+3106 NIMDAV
-3117 LRTDNGGEYCS
+3117 DW
-3128 RAFTEFCKTRGT
+3128 
-3140 RRQYSIPRTPQQNG
+3140 SIG
-3154 RAERVNRSIVEGVL
+3154 RLSPPIAVNRVHAI
-3168 ALLVDAHLPKTF
+3168 ATAPANDPPIPVDAD
-3180 WEEAAAYFVY
+3180 A
-3190 CKNLC
+3190 
-3195 QHAALDKATPNSVWQ
+3195 
-3210 GDHTTASA
+3210 
-3218 LHPFGCTAWLTVA
+3218 
-3231 PELRSKLD
+3231 
-3239 PKAVRVFFTGYDLA
+3239 
-3253 SKAFR
+3253 
-3258 FYDTTTQ
+3258 
-3265 KIILG
+3265 
-3270 RNATFLDTE
+3270 
-3279 FPGLHG
+3279 
-3285 DPTEQDGDTH
+3285 
-3295 FASAPTTESQ
+3295 
-3305 TVVKTWTPLPQVRLD
+3305 
-3320 LQDVHHPD
+3320 
-3328 FSTYREP
+3328 
-3335 ASAEESPDEL
+3335 DEL
-3345 DLIGRHSRDE
+3345 DLLGVATDDVNDTPVVHRPPDPLPQPFLDTVIRAYANDSQAQVIITDPLSWPMFRVTEEGRILRVHPDE
-3355 SPDEIDFLTRHHRAF
+3355 SISL
-3370 IAIDD
+3370 
-3375 DTSDTEAIQPV
+3375 
-3386 KSITSD
+3386 
-3392 PQTWREAM
+3392 
-3400 SSDKREVWAKAATDE
+3400 
-3415 FTSMR
+3415 
-3420 DDFKVFT
+3420 
-3427 IEDRAT
+3427 
-3433 VPAGATIVFVW
+3433 FV
-3444 KTKRNALGEVTGHKA
+3444 
-3459 RLVAQGNRQRDGI
+3459 
-3472 DFNETFAPVA
+3472 
-3482 RFSSIRSLLAL
+3482 
-3493 AAANGLHVHQADID
+3493 
-3507 KAYLHGDLDHDIWM
+3507 
-3521 TAPRGF
+3521 PRG
-3527 DLPSDKVLR
+3527 LATGVVNSDKVP
-3536 LRRSIYGL
+3536 
-3544 KQAGRIWNRHI
+3544 
-3555 DASLRALG
+3555 SLRELVLSEIHRSVGHAGHRITLAAIRPLYWWSSMSADCAEFCRSCEDCTRGKASTQVPYGRLHPMPIPSGPWEQVAIDFMTGLPPVELEGMMVAQIMVVTDTWGKMVHLIPLPADADSELVAEKYYATVFRLHGMPSAIVSDRDPKFTSQFWRALQAKIG
-3563 YTATGTDHCVYS
+3563 TVLRMSTAAH
-3575 WLDDRQC
+3575 
-3582 PHYIALYV
+3582 
-3590 DDLLMISPELA
+3590 PET
-3601 EIERVISGL
+3601 
-3610 DQRYGVKR
+3610 
-3618 LGPAEYILGIQIRR
+3618 
-3632 FDDGSIALSQERYIM
+3632 DGSSENRIKMVTQTLRIMVSSNHEAWASRLVEAEFALNSSVAVSTSLSAFEATYGYLPRCWPSDSWSVSDVPRAEAFARIRQLRNLDVTDAIIGARLNQSHQANKHRRPDDPAFRTGSYVYLSTKNLAVPDGMKSKLLPRYIGPFRIRAAIPATSSYDLELPPAM
-3647 DVLARF
+3647 SRVHNRF
-3653 HFDTTT
+3653 HARLLRPCVENDAERFPGRDPAVLFVEDVADAADNSVIPERIVRDRRNARGARSFLVRWVGRNNTDDTW
-3659 RGTTVPMTPGLSLT
+3659 MSE
-3673 AIPGQGTKR
+3673 QS
-3682 IRSWYL
+3682 IRLDHPSVL
-3688 QAIGSLLYISLGTR
+3688 DA
-3702 PDIAFAVSYLARFA
+3702 YLARLDRS
-3716 NNPGRRHWIAVKHIL
+3716 NRRLA
-3731 RYLRATYRNEL
+3731 
-3742 VYARGQARI
+3742 AR
-3751 TGVVGYS
+3751 
-3758 DANWG
+3758 
-3763 ACIDTSVSTMGYVFY
+3763 
-3778 IAGSAVSWSSKR
+3778 
-3790 QSRVADS
+3790 
-3797 TTDAEYLALSHAGK
+3797 
-3811 EGIYLSQL
+3811 
-3819 LEELHVQPVAPA
+3819 
-3831 HIFTDNEAAAAVAH
+3831 
-3845 DPVRVSGTRHIR
+3845 
-3857 LREHFV
+3857 
-3863 RDMVN
+3863 
-3868 RGDISLSH
+3868 
-3876 VGTSDMVADI
+3876 
-3886 FTKALGPKVFSTHCY
+3886 
-3901 ALGLRT
+3901 
-3907 RHPRL
+3907 
-3912 GSASHSRGG
+3912 
-3921 GCEES
+3921 
-3926 TLSSTGAPRSLRALA
+3926 
-3941 SPPPAVGT
+3941 

>member
-1 MDSSPASPLAPRDP
+1 MTTTPPLATGANPP
-15 SSPESS
+15 IPAE
-21 IGEQIATLQAQ
+21 Q
-32 LAALQAS
+32 LAALTS
-39 QPAAAAA
+39 LLSGLTAAASGTAT
-46 AAPPAVTVVPGN
+46 PATTSGTTR
-58 AATASKVVFPKHARL
+58 TAFPKHARL
-73 DGPKSFTNWLRQLR
+73 DGAKTFANWTRQLR
-87 LALPNQVR
+87 LCLADDIR
-95 GYVLDG
+95 SYVLDG
-101 VVPPTW
+101 IAPDDW
-107 TADQLAARDDAAREI
+107 TPSQRSARDAVARE
-122 IVGSIDSAD
+122 VLANSIDSAE
-131 VSATLDAIP
+131 VSAVLDKIPTADLTAPTIYSTLK
-140 SDDLSA
+140 L
-146 PRIFAALKARFA
+146 RYA
-158 PDDATRTLELFAR
+158 PDDATRTLELFSR
-171 LWDFR
+171 LWGFR
-176 KMPASVEAYDTW
+176 PMPGTVAEFDGWIMEFKAV
-188 LREYMSIAQEIR
+188 AQEII
-200 DAKTSLNDV
+200 DTKTTINDV
-209 LATHVL
+209 LATLLL
-215 AMVPSCLDSFRL
+215 AIAHPSLESFKAS
-227 TFTDEQRNRRDLPEL
+227 FTDEQRTQRTLPDIDSL
-242 TTLTDRIRIQLR
+242 ADRMRVQLR
-254 SAGLS
+254 STNIPS
-259 TSHSA
+259 TQSA
-264 MLATSSP
+264 LLASSSSRSTHP
-271 CPACRAPGHRLRDC
+271 KCLACRSPSHRVAEC
-285 TSRAKHPPTGPC
+285 PTRAQHPPPGPC
-297 RRCHKKGHWA
+297 RSCKKKDHWS
-307 LDCKNR
+307 LDCKKALED
-313 GEQARSSDDTQDD
+313 GKKPDTADSTVDSQHHVGCLATGLLAR
-326 TSSSAA
+326 
-332 SQPNVGYFAS
+332 
-342 CLFARRQL
+342 RRQL
-350 PTDAFVVDSGATT
+350 RNHSFVVDSGATS
-363 HMVADRSLFTTY
+363 HMVSDKSLFTTY
-375 RQTAH
+375 RHIAP
-380 TKIGGIAGGIT
+380 TKIGGIAGGIN
-391 AIGMGDV
+391 AIGTGNI
-398 AFVAKTGHPITLRGV
+398 AFIAASGHPITLTGV
-413 LHTPGLHVNL
+413 LHTPGLFVNL
-423 LSVSRLCDTDR
+423 LSVSRLCDTDDVR
-434 VRLAFTSDGIDIAKD
+434 VAFTKHGIHIDKDGNDIAEGAQLD
-449 GRAIAHGT
+449 E
-457 RVNDGLYLLDADHTK
+457 GLYLLDADHSK
-472 CQHLAFLSRSES
+472 CQHLALLSRSQS
-484 PVPLLTLHRC
+484 SVPLLTLHRC

-499 PSSIQKMIAAGLLD
+499 PSSIQKMVAAGLLE
-513 GFGAGYSDKD
+513 GLRAGYSDEE
-523 VEEFVC
+523 VEKFVC
-529 NACLGSKGHRL
+529 NACLSAKGHRL
-540 PFPDSESHSAERL
+540 
-553 GLVHSDVLSFPTPS
+553 
-567 LTGKRYLVTFLD
+567 
-579 DHSRKL
+579 
-585 WAYAID
+585 
-591 HKSDVFP
+591 
-598 TFQTWLAEVE
+598 
-608 LETNARLRILR
+608 
-619 TDNGGEYRSN
+619 
-629 AFTEFCKSKG
+629 
-639 IRRQY
+639 
-644 SIPYTPQQ
+644 
-652 NGRAERVNLSIVE
+652 
-665 GVLALLA
+665 
-672 DARLPATFWD
+672 
-682 EAAAYFVYC
+682 
-691 KNRCSHSAL
+691 
-700 AKQTPESVWN
+700 
-710 GQRTTATALHPFG
+710 
-723 CTAWLTVAP
+723 
-732 DLRSKL
+732 
-738 DPKAAR
+738 
-744 VIFTGYDLASKAFR
+744 
-758 FFDHSINKI
+758 
-767 VLGRN
+767 
-772 ATFLD
+772 
-777 DDFPGLPVTTPV
+777 
-789 DADDTDRQFVVPADT
+789 
-804 PAPAVKTRTPLV
+804 
-816 RSAHMDVSSS
+816 
-826 LDDSAMSAVDVA
+826 
-838 PGYTGGTL
+838 
-846 LNSTDTESS
+846 
-855 SSPSPEPSS
+855 
-864 SPSPTNPLSPSPA
+864 
-877 LSPSLAA
+877 
-884 SSSPSVSPTDS
+884 
-895 DYSADPLDLIGSQ
+895 
-908 TPTRL
+908 
-913 GPPDVHRPDFSTYRE
+913 
-928 PASAEESPDELD
+928 
-940 IIGRHS
+940 
-946 RDESPDEIDFLTQH
+946 
-960 HRAFIATDDDDPTL
+960 
-974 DAIEPV
+974 
-980 KSITSDPQTWREAM
+980 
-994 SSDEH
+994 
-999 NIWAEAAAAEFTAM
+999 
-1013 RDDFKVFTIEPR
+1013 
-1025 SSVPPGATI
+1025 
-1034 VTSKFVW
+1034 
-1041 KTKRNASGEVMGR
+1041 
-1054 KARLVAQGNRQRDGI
+1054 
-1069 DFSETFAPVARFS
+1069 
-1082 SIRCLLALAAANGYH
+1082 
-1097 VHQADI
+1097 
-1103 DKAYLHGELD
+1103 
-1113 HDIWMTTPRGFDFPS
+1113 
-1128 DKVLRLRRSI
+1128 
-1138 YGLKQAGRIW
+1138 
-1148 NRHIDTSLRNLGY
+1148 
-1161 KATGT
+1161 
-1166 DHCIYSRIDDQ
+1166 
-1177 QRPHYIALYVDDLLI
+1177 
-1192 VSPALDEIERVISGL
+1192 
-1207 EQRYGVKRL
+1207 
-1216 GPAEYILGIQIRRL
+1216 
-1230 DDGSIACEDS
+1230 S

-2649 GSASHSRGGGC
+2649 GSASHSRGGGV
-2660 EESTLSST
+2660 S
-2668 GAPRSLRALASPP
+2668 G
-2681 PAERYI
+2681 ERLI
-2687 MDVLARFHFDTTT
+2687 V
-2700 RGTTVPMTPGLSLTA
+2700 VVN
-2715 IPGQGTERIRSWYLQ
+2715 
-2730 AIGSLLYIS
+2730 
-2739 LGTRPDIA
+2739 
-2747 FAVSYLSRFA
+2747 VSY
-2757 NNPGRRHWIAV
+2757 
-2768 KHVLRYLRATYR
+2768 
-2780 DELLYAR
+2780 
-2787 GPAKVTGVVGYSDAN
+2787 
-2802 WGACVDTSISTM
+2802 
-2814 GYVFYLAG
+2814 
-2822 AAVSWSSK
+2822 
-2830 RQTRVADSTT
+2830 
-2840 DAEYLALSHAGKEAI
+2840 
-2855 YLNQLL
+2855 
-2861 SELHVCPIAAAHIFT
+2861 
-2876 DNEAAAAVAHDPV
+2876 
-2889 RTSGT
+2889 
-2894 RHIRLREH
+2894 
-2902 FVRDMV
+2902 
-2908 NRGDI
+2908 
-2913 SLSHV
+2913 
-2918 GTADMVADVF
+2918 
-2928 TKALGPKIFGTHC
+2928 
-2941 YALGLRTRHPRLKST
+2941 
-2956 SRSRGGGCEE
+2956 
-2966 STLRSAQDL
+2966 
-2975 GARSEPGADLGA
+2975 
-2987 RTWDLGARSEPGPL
+2987 
-3001 AQPQARWLWTWGAR
+3001 
-3015 VSYFDRIEVEKFVCN
+3015 
-3030 ACLSAKGHRLPFPDS
+3030 RLPFPDS

-3059 VLSFP
+3059 VFSFS

-3128 RAFTEFCKTRGT
+3128 RAFTEFCKARGT

-3239 PKAVRVFFTGYDLA
+3239 PKAVRVLFTGYDLA

-3285 DPTEQDGDTH
+3285 DPTEQDGDPTEQDGDTH

-3305 TVVKTWTPLPQVRLD
+3305 TVVKTWTPLVRSAHMDVSSPLD
-3320 LQDVHHPD
+3320 D
-3328 FSTYREP
+3328 S
-3335 ASAEESPDEL
+3335 
-3345 DLIGRHSRDE
+3345 
-3355 SPDEIDFLTRHHRAF
+3355 
-3370 IAIDD
+3370 
-3375 DTSDTEAIQPV
+3375 
-3386 KSITSD
+3386 
-3392 PQTWREAM
+3392 AM
-3400 SSDKREVWAKAATDE
+3400 SAVD
-3415 FTSMR
+3415 
-3420 DDFKVFT
+3420 
-3427 IEDRAT
+3427 
-3433 VPAGATIVFVW
+3433 
-3444 KTKRNALGEVTGHKA
+3444 
-3459 RLVAQGNRQRDGI
+3459 VA
-3472 DFNETFAPVA
+3472 P
-3482 RFSSIRSLLAL
+3482 
-3493 AAANGLHVHQADID
+3493 
-3507 KAYLHGDLDHDIWM
+3507 
-3521 TAPRGF
+3521 
-3527 DLPSDKVLR
+3527 
-3536 LRRSIYGL
+3536 
-3544 KQAGRIWNRHI
+3544 
-3555 DASLRALG
+3555 G
-3563 YTATGTDHCVYS
+3563 YTGGT
-3575 WLDDRQC
+3575 
-3582 PHYIALYV
+3582 
-3590 DDLLMISPELA
+3590 LLN
-3601 EIERVISGL
+3601 
-3610 DQRYGVKR
+3610 
-3618 LGPAEYILGIQIRR
+3618 
-3632 FDDGSIALSQERYIM
+3632 F
-3647 DVLARF
+3647 
-3653 HFDTTT
+3653 
-3659 RGTTVPMTPGLSLT
+3659 
-3673 AIPGQGTKR
+3673 
-3682 IRSWYL
+3682 
-3688 QAIGSLLYISLGTR
+3688 
-3702 PDIAFAVSYLARFA
+3702 
-3716 NNPGRRHWIAVKHIL
+3716 
-3731 RYLRATYRNEL
+3731 
-3742 VYARGQARI
+3742 
-3751 TGVVGYS
+3751 
-3758 DANWG
+3758 
-3763 ACIDTSVSTMGYVFY
+3763 
-3778 IAGSAVSWSSKR
+3778 
-3790 QSRVADS
+3790 
-3797 TTDAEYLALSHAGK
+3797 TDAESSSSPSPVPSSSPSPASV
-3811 EGIYLSQL
+3811 
-3819 LEELHVQPVAPA
+3819 EL
-3831 HIFTDNEAAAAVAH
+3831 
-3845 DPVRVSGTRHIR
+3845 RS
-3857 LREHFV
+3857 
-3863 RDMVN
+3863 
-3868 RGDISLSH
+3868 ISL
-3876 VGTSDMVADI
+3876 
-3886 FTKALGPKVFSTHCY
+3886 LGQY
-3901 ALGLRT
+3901 ALT
-3907 RHPRL
+3907 EVEVPRL
-3912 GSASHSRGG
+3912 LVQWYIVPS
-3921 GCEES
+3921 
-3926 TLSSTGAPRSLRALA
+3926 
-3941 SPPPAVGT
+3941 